1 MDIEFNYSMNEI
13 ESLVIILVRLIYL
26 LLKIDLIIDLR
37 IFSHAKLEQYFF
49 VSKFNY
55 RFFSKMTLDQ
65 SNIDLSTLTPMMQ
78 QYMTVKLQHPHSLMF
93 YRMGDFYELFFDDAH
108 KAAKILGITLT
119 HRGKANGQPIPMAG
133 VPYHAAE
140 GYLARLVKKGETVVI
155 CEQLGEVTGKG
166 PVERGVVR
174 IITPGTLTDD
184 ALLNAHQSSNLV
196 SICIKSDEIGIA
208 LLDLSA
214 GIFKVQQQ
222 SFQAEQLPLELAR
235 LMPSEL
241 LIDEDFKHPEV
252 VEQIKQILDCP
263 VTKRPNVDFNL
274 NNAQKTLC
282 DQFAVST
289 LSGFGIEHL
298 ELAKAAAAALIHY
311 AKDTQKTALP
321 HIRSI
326 RLEQS
331 SDFIAL
337 DPVTRRNLEII
348 DPLFEH
354 GTSLFDL
361 TNQCQT
367 AMGSRLLS
375 RTLMQPI
382 RDTALLDQRLDAIQ
396 TILSG
401 YHEAPIRLVLKEIS
415 DIERVLS
422 RVALGSARP
431 RDLVQ
436 LRQACAQ
443 IPYLRHALAPMT
455 STPQSALIN
464 QLNEELG
471 DFNGLHHRLM
481 SAIVENPPVLL
492 RDGNVIANGFD
503 HELDELRQIRDH
515 AGQFLIDLEIKERE
529 TTGINT
535 LKIGYNRVS
544 GYYIELTR
552 AQAEQAPA
560 HYIRR
565 QTLKNAERYITP
577 ELKSFEDKVL
587 SSESRALAR
596 EKLLFEMLLD
606 ELRQDIANLQM
617 MASAIAQL
625 DVLTNFAHLSRL
637 YNWNRPEF
645 SPEIG
650 IHIQAGRHPVVESLI
665 KTPYTPNDTYLDV
678 QHRMSIIT
686 GPNMGGKS
694 TFMRQTALITLLA
707 YCGSFVPAKFAKLG
721 PIDRI
726 FTRIGSADDLSSG
739 KSTFMVEMTETSQIL
754 HHATQQSLV
763 LMDEV
768 GRGTS
773 TYDGLSLA
781 WACVLDLTHR
791 IKCLCLFA
799 THYFE
804 LTELGMDPCI
814 DNYHVTA
821 QEVNGHL
828 ILLHKVQ
835 KGPAS
840 QSHGL
845 QVAKLAGI
853 PQNVIKE
860 AQAKLKKLEKLQL
873 QTQPVQKDLFSQD
886 LFSNS
891 EPVEKIIEVEK
902 VVEIHQPSQVE
913 QLLSEII
920 VDDLSPRQALD
931 QLYQLKQ
938 LLQKS

>member
-1 MDIEFNYSMNEI
+1 MSLQDII
-13 ESLVIILVRLIYL
+13 
-26 LLKIDLIIDLR
+26 
-37 IFSHAKLEQYFF
+37 A
-49 VSKFNY
+49 
-55 RFFSKMTLDQ
+55 
-65 SNIDLSTLTPMMQ
+65 NIDSHTPMMQ
-78 QYMTVKLQHPHSLMF
+78 QYLKVKMQHPHALMF

-108 KAAKILGITLT
+108 KAAKLLGITLT
-119 HRGKANGQPIPMAG
+119 HRGKTNGNPIPMAG
-133 VPYHAAE
+133 VPFHAAE

-155 CEQLGEVTGKG
+155 CEQVGEFTGKG
-166 PVERGVVR
+166 PVDRQVVR
-174 IITPGTLTDD
+174 ILTPGTLTDD
-184 ALLNAHQSSNLV
+184 ALLNSHQSSNLV
-196 SICIKSDEIGIA
+196 ALCLQQNQIGIA

-222 SFQAEQLPLELAR
+222 DFKLEQLSIELAR
-235 LMPSEL
+235 LMPSEIL
-241 LIDEDFKHPEV
+241 VDEDIVDPNILEHVKR
-252 VEQIKQILDCP
+252 QLDCP

-282 DQFAVST
+282 DQLGVST
-289 LSGFGIEHL
+289 LSGFGIDHL
-298 ELAKAAAAALIHY
+298 PLAKAAAAALIHY

-326 RLEQS
+326 QLEQS

-337 DPVTRRNLEII
+337 DPVTRRNLEIV

-354 GTSLFDL
+354 GTSLFQLIND
-361 TNQCQT
+361 CQT

-375 RTLMQPI
+375 RTLMQPL
-382 RDTALLDQRLDAIQ
+382 RDTALLDARLDAIQ
-396 TILSG
+396 AFIDG
-401 YHEAPIRLVLKEIS
+401 YHESPIRLVLKEIG

-436 LRQACAQ
+436 LRQASAQ
-443 IPYLRHALAPMT
+443 LPFLRHTLNPIVA
-455 STPQSALIN
+455 SQQSKLVQ

-471 DFNGLHHRLM
+471 DFNGLYQRLLA
-481 SAIVENPPVLL
+481 AIVENPPVLL
-492 RDGNVIANGFD
+492 RDGNVIAEGFD
-503 HELDELRQIRDH
+503 SELDELRKIRDH

-529 TTGINT
+529 QSGIAT

-552 AQAEQAPA
+552 AQAEQAPE

-596 EKLLFEMLLD
+596 EKMLFEMLLE
-606 ELRQDIANLQM
+606 ELRQDIANLQVM
-617 MASAIAQL
+617 SAAIAQIDL
-625 DVLTNFAHLSRL
+625 LSNFAHQARL
-637 YNWNRPEF
+637 RNWSRPEF
-645 SPEIG
+645 SPETG
-650 IHIQAGRHPVVESLI
+650 IKIMAGRHPVVEALS
-665 KTPYTPNDTYLDV
+665 KTAFTPNDTHLDYA
-678 QHRMSIIT
+678 HRMAIIT

-694 TFMRQTALITLLA
+694 TFMRQTALISLLA
-707 YCGSFVPAKFAKLG
+707 YCGSFVPAQSAVLG

-726 FTRIGSADDLSSG
+726 FTRIGSADDLSTG

-754 HHATQQSLV
+754 HHATNQSLV

-781 WACVLDLTHR
+781 WACVLDLSKR
-791 IKCLCLFA
+791 VKCLCLFA

-804 LTELGMDPCI
+804 LTELSKESGI
-814 DNYHVTA
+814 YNYHVSA
-821 QEVNGHL
+821 KELNGNL

-835 KGPAS
+835 QGPAS

-853 PQNVIKE
+853 PANVIKE
-860 AQAKLKKLEKLQL
+860 AQNRLKILERQ
-873 QTQPVQKDLFSQD
+873 QQQHVNTAVQRDLFAPAVQA
-886 LFSNS
+886 
-891 EPVEKIIEVEK
+891 EPNIIERVVEVEK
-902 VVEIHQPSQVE
+902 VSPALEILKDLDVDNLTPREALQHLYLLKE
-913 QLLSEII
+913 QLES
-920 VDDLSPRQALD
+920 
-931 QLYQLKQ
+931 
-938 LLQKS
+938 

>member
-1 MDIEFNYSMNEI
+1 MSYPEI
-13 ESLVIILVRLIYL
+13 MA
-26 LLKIDLIIDLR
+26 D
-37 IFSHAKLEQYFF
+37 F
-49 VSKFNY
+49 
-55 RFFSKMTLDQ
+55 
-65 SNIDLSTLTPMMQ
+65 STLTPMMQ
-78 QYMTVKLQHPHSLMF
+78 QYLTIKMQHPHSLMF

-108 KAAKILGITLT
+108 KAAKLLGISLT
-119 HRGKANGQPIPMAG
+119 HRGKANGEPIPMAG

-184 ALLNAHQSSNLV
+184 ALLNSHQSSNLV
-196 SICIKSDEIGIA
+196 ALCIQQNQIGIA

-222 SFQAEQLPLELAR
+222 DFQPEQLAIELSR
-235 LMPSEL
+235 LMPSEIL
-241 LIDEDFKHPEV
+241 VDEDIIDQNII
-252 VEQIKQILDCP
+252 EQIKKQLECP

-289 LSGFGIEHL
+289 LAGFGIDHL
-298 ELAKAAAAALIHY
+298 PLAKASAAALIHY
-311 AKDTQKTALP
+311 AKETQKTALP

-326 RLEQS
+326 QLEHS

-337 DPVTRRNLEII
+337 DPVTRRNLELVE
-348 DPLFEH
+348 PLFDH
-354 GTSLFDL
+354 GTSLFQLIND
-361 TNQCQT
+361 CQT
-367 AMGSRLLS
+367 AMGGRLLS
-375 RTLMQPI
+375 RTIMQPL
-382 RDTALLDQRLDAIQ
+382 RDTKLLDARLDAISC
-396 TILSG
+396 ILKG
-401 YHEAPIRLVLKEIS
+401 YHEAPTRLVLKDIS

-422 RVALGSARP
+422 RIALGSARP

-443 IPYLRHALAPMT
+443 IPLLRHAIQPIIHNHPT
-455 STPQSALIN
+455 GLIE
-464 QLNEELG
+464 QLDNELG
-471 DFNGLHHRLM
+471 DFKALYQRLM
-481 SAIVENPPVLL
+481 AAVVEHPPVLL
-492 RDGNVIANGFD
+492 RDGNVIAEGFD
-503 HELDELRQIRDH
+503 SELDELRKIRDH
-515 AGQFLIDLEIKERE
+515 AGQFLIDLEIQERE
-529 TTGINT
+529 NTGVST

-552 AQAEQAPA
+552 AQAEHAPE

-596 EKLLFEMLLD
+596 EKMLFEMLLD
-606 ELRQDIANLQM
+606 ELRADIGNLQM
-617 MASAIAQL
+617 MSSAIAQL
-625 DVLTNFAHLSRL
+625 DLLANFAHQARL
-637 YNWNRPEF
+637 RNWCRPEF

-650 IHIQAGRHPVVESLI
+650 VKIVAGRHPVVEALS
-665 KTPYTPNDTYLDV
+665 KTPFTANDTSLDFN
-678 QHRMSIIT
+678 HRMAIVT

-694 TFMRQTALITLLA
+694 TFMRQTALISLLA
-707 YCGSFVPAKFAKLG
+707 YCGCYVPAQAAILG
-721 PIDRI
+721 PIDRV
-726 FTRIGSADDLSSG
+726 FTRIGSADDLSTG

-754 HHATQQSLV
+754 HHATNQSLV

-781 WACVLDLTHR
+781 WACVLDLSKR

-804 LTELGMDPCI
+804 LTELAKESGI

-821 QEVNGHL
+821 KELNGNL

-835 KGPAS
+835 QGPAS

-853 PQNVIKE
+853 PASVIKE
-860 AQAKLKKLEKLQL
+860 AQNRLKILEKQ
-873 QTQPVQKDLFSQD
+873 QQRQVNKVVQNDLFSIVD
-886 LFSNS
+886 
-891 EPVEKIIEVEK
+891 EPSIEVVERIVEVEK
-902 VVEIHQPSQVE
+902 DTPALN
-913 QLLSEII
+913 LLRALD
-920 VDDLSPRQALD
+920 VDNLSPREALQQIYALKDALQA
-931 QLYQLKQ
+931 
-938 LLQKS
+938 

>member
-1 MDIEFNYSMNEI
+1 MYMNMQEI
-13 ESLVIILVRLIYL
+13 V
-26 LLKIDLIIDLR
+26 
-37 IFSHAKLEQYFF
+37 A
-49 VSKFNY
+49 
-55 RFFSKMTLDQ
+55 
-65 SNIDLSTLTPMMQ
+65 DLSSHTPMMQ
-78 QYMTVKLQHPHSLMF
+78 QYLKVKIQHPHSLMF

-108 KAAKILGITLT
+108 KAAKLLGITLT

-133 VPYHAAE
+133 VPYHSAE

-155 CEQLGEVTGKG
+155 CEQIGEVTGKG

-184 ALLNAHQSSNLV
+184 ALLNSYQSSNLV
-196 SICIKSDEIGIA
+196 ALCLQQNQIGIA

-222 SFQAEQLPLELAR
+222 EYQPEQLAIELSR
-235 LMPSEL
+235 LMPSE
-241 LIDEDFKHPEV
+241 IVVDEDIVDPNIIESVK
-252 VEQIKQILDCP
+252 KQLDCP

-282 DQFAVST
+282 DQLGVAT
-289 LSGFGIEHL
+289 LSGFGIDHL
-298 ELAKAAAAALIHY
+298 PLAKAAAAALIHY
-311 AKDTQKTALP
+311 AKETQRTALP

-326 RLEQS
+326 QLEQS

-337 DPVTRRNLEII
+337 DPVTRRNLELIE
-348 DPLFEH
+348 PLFEH
-354 GTSLFDL
+354 GTSLFQLIND
-361 TNQCQT
+361 CQT
-367 AMGSRLLS
+367 AMGGRLLS
-375 RTLMQPI
+375 RTLMQPL
-382 RDTALLDQRLDAIQ
+382 RDTALLDARLDA
-396 TILSG
+396 TEAILTG
-401 YHEAPIRLVLKEIS
+401 YHDAPIRLVLKEIS

-443 IPYLRHALAPMT
+443 IPYLRHAVQPIVSAG
-455 STPQSALIN
+455 QSKYLQ

-471 DFNGLHHRLM
+471 DFQGLYQRLLA
-481 SAIVENPPVLL
+481 AIVEQPPVLL
-492 RDGNVIANGFD
+492 RDGNVIAEGFD
-503 HELDELRQIRDH
+503 SELDELRQIRDH
-515 AGQFLIDLEIKERE
+515 AGQFLIDLEIQERE
-529 TTGINT
+529 RTGINT

-544 GYYIELTR
+544 GYYIELSR
-552 AQAEQAPA
+552 AQAEQAPE

-596 EKLLFEMLLD
+596 EKMLFEMLLD
-606 ELRQDIANLQM
+606 ELRQDIGNLQM
-617 MASAIAQL
+617 MSSAIAQI
-625 DVLTNFAHLSRL
+625 DVLANFAHQARL
-637 YNWNRPEF
+637 KNWTRPEF

-650 IHIQAGRHPVVESLI
+650 VKIVAGRHPVVEALS
-665 KTPYTPNDTYLDV
+665 KTAFTPNDTTLDFN
-678 QHRMSIIT
+678 HRMAIIT

-694 TFMRQTALITLLA
+694 TFMRQTALIALLG
-707 YCGSFVPAKFAKLG
+707 YCGSYVPAQAAVLG

-726 FTRIGSADDLSSG
+726 FTRIGSADDLSTG

-754 HHATQQSLV
+754 HHATNQSLV

-781 WACVLDLTHR
+781 WACVLDLTKR

-804 LTELGMDPCI
+804 LTELGKESGI

-821 QEVNGHL
+821 KELNGNL

-835 KGPAS
+835 QGPAS

-853 PQNVIKE
+853 PANVIKE
-860 AQAKLKKLEKLQL
+860 AQNRLKILEKQSH
-873 QTQPVQKDLFSQD
+873 QSVQKSVQHDLFS
-886 LFSNS
+886 
-891 EPVEKIIEVEK
+891 EPVVETEVIERIVEVEK
-902 VVEIHQPSQVE
+902 PLPALEALR
-913 QLLSEII
+913 QLD
-920 VDDLSPRQALD
+920 VDNLTPRQALE
-931 QLYQLKQ
+931 QLYALKEQLNA
-938 LLQKS
+938 

>member
-1 MDIEFNYSMNEI
+1 MNMTEI
-13 ESLVIILVRLIYL
+13 M
-26 LLKIDLIIDLR
+26 
-37 IFSHAKLEQYFF
+37 A
-49 VSKFNY
+49 
-55 RFFSKMTLDQ
+55 
-65 SNIDLSTLTPMMQ
+65 DLSSHTPMMQ
-78 QYMTVKLQHPHSLMF
+78 QYLRVKMEHPHSLMF

-108 KAAKILGITLT
+108 KAAKLLGITLT
-119 HRGKANGQPIPMAG
+119 HRGKTSGKPIPMAG

-155 CEQLGEVTGKG
+155 CEQIGEVTGKG

-184 ALLNAHQSSNLV
+184 ALLNSHQSSNLV
-196 SICIKSDEIGIA
+196 SLCLQQNQIGIA

-214 GIFKVQQQ
+214 GIFKVQQMDYLP
-222 SFQAEQLPLELAR
+222 EQLAIELSR
-235 LMPSEL
+235 LMPSE
-241 LIDEDFKHPEV
+241 IVVDEDIVDPNII
-252 VEQIKQILDCP
+252 EQVKKQLDCP

-282 DQFAVST
+282 DQFAVSS
-289 LSGFGIEHL
+289 LSGFGIDHL
-298 ELAKAAAAALIHY
+298 PLAKAAAAALIHY
-311 AKDTQKTALP
+311 AKETQKTALP

-326 RLEQS
+326 QLEQS

-337 DPVTRRNLEII
+337 DPVTRRNLELVE
-348 DPLFEH
+348 PLFEH
-354 GTSLFDL
+354 GTSLFQLIND
-361 TNQCQT
+361 CQT

-375 RTLMQPI
+375 RTLMQPL
-382 RDTALLDQRLDAIQ
+382 RDTALLDARLDAIQ
-396 TILSG
+396 ALIQG
-401 YHEAPIRLVLKEIS
+401 YHESPVRLVLKEIS

-443 IPYLRHALAPMT
+443 IPYLRHALQPIVSAQ
-455 STPQSALIN
+455 QSALIQN
-464 QLNEELG
+464 LNEELG
-471 DFNGLHHRLM
+471 DFHGLHQRLM
-481 SAIVENPPVLL
+481 QAIVENPPVLL
-492 RDGNVIANGFD
+492 RDGNVIAEGFD
-503 HELDELRQIRDH
+503 SELDELRKIRDH
-515 AGQFLIDLEIKERE
+515 AGQFLIDLEVKERQE
-529 TTGINT
+529 SGIPT

-552 AQAEQAPA
+552 AQAEQAPE

-596 EKLLFEMLLD
+596 EKMLFEMLLD
-606 ELRQDIANLQM
+606 ELRQDIAQLQM
-617 MASAIAQL
+617 MSSAIAQIDL
-625 DVLTNFAHLSRL
+625 LANFAHQARL
-637 YNWNRPEF
+637 RNWARPEY

-650 IHIQAGRHPVVESLI
+650 IKITAGRHPVVEALS
-665 KTPYTPNDTYLDV
+665 KTAFTPNDTLLDYN
-678 QHRMSIIT
+678 HRLAIIT

-694 TFMRQTALITLLA
+694 TYMRQTALIALLG
-707 YCGSFVPAKFAKLG
+707 YCGSYVPAQTAVLG
-721 PIDRI
+721 PIDRV
-726 FTRIGSADDLSSG
+726 FTRIGSADDLSTG

-754 HHATQQSLV
+754 HHATSQSLV

-781 WACVLDLTHR
+781 WACVLDLSKR

-804 LTELGMDPCI
+804 LTELSKESGV

-821 QEVNGHL
+821 KEMNGNL

-835 KGPAS
+835 QGPAS

-853 PQNVIKE
+853 PANVIKE
-860 AQAKLKKLEKLQL
+860 AQNRLRILEKQQHKNVNLA
-873 QTQPVQKDLFSQD
+873 VQDDLFSPAT
-886 LFSNS
+886 NS
-891 EPVEKIIEVEK
+891 TEPEVIERVIEVEK
-902 VVEIHQPSQVE
+902 PSAALE
-913 QLLSEII
+913 LLRSID
-920 VDDLSPRQALD
+920 VDNLTPRQALE
-931 QLYQLKQ
+931 QLYALKEQLNA
-938 LLQKS
+938 

>member
-1 MDIEFNYSMNEI
+1 MSDKNSIA
-13 ESLVIILVRLIYL
+13 
-26 LLKIDLIIDLR
+26 D
-37 IFSHAKLEQYFF
+37 FSNH
-49 VSKFNY
+49 
-55 RFFSKMTLDQ
+55 
-65 SNIDLSTLTPMMQ
+65 TPMMQ
-78 QYMTVKLQHPHSLMF
+78 QYLKVKMEHQHALLF
-93 YRMGDFYELFFDDAH
+93 YRMGDFYELFFDDAR
-108 KAAKILGITLT
+108 KAAKLLGITLT
-119 HRGKANGQPIPMAG
+119 HRGKTNGEPIPMAG

-140 GYLARLVKKGETVVI
+140 GYLARLVKAGQTVAI
-155 CEQLGEVTGKG
+155 CEQVGEVTGKG
-166 PVERGVVR
+166 PVERKVVR
-174 IITPGTLTDD
+174 IITPGTITDD
-184 ALLNAHQSSNLV
+184 ALLGSYQSSNLV
-196 SICIKSDEIGIA
+196 ALCIQQNKIGLA

-214 GIFKVQQQ
+214 SIFKVQEHE
-222 SFQAEQLPLELAR
+222 FKTEQLAIELSR
-235 LMPSEL
+235 LMPSE
-241 LIDEDFKHPEV
+241 IVVDEDLV
-252 VEQIKQILDCP
+252 DQNILEQIKKQLDCP
-263 VTKRPNVDFNL
+263 ITKRPNVDFNL

-289 LSGFGIEHL
+289 LSGFGIDHL
-298 ELAKAAAAALIHY
+298 PLAKASAAALIHY
-311 AKDTQKTALP
+311 AKETQKTALP

-326 RLEQS
+326 QLEQS

-337 DPVTRRNLEII
+337 DPITRRNLEII

-354 GTSLFDL
+354 GTSLFNLIND
-361 TNQCQT
+361 CQT
-367 AMGSRLLS
+367 AMGGRLLS

-382 RDTALLDQRLDAIQ
+382 RDTALLDARLDATEQ
-396 TILSG
+396 LLTG
-401 YHEAPIRLVLKEIS
+401 YHESPVRLVLKEIG

-436 LRQACAQ
+436 LRHACAQ
-443 IPYLRHALAPMT
+443 IPFLRHALLPVIQAKS
-455 STPQSALIN
+455 STLLTDLDQ
-464 QLNEELG
+464 QLG
-471 DFNGLHHRLM
+471 DFKDLHQLLL

-492 RDGNVIANGFD
+492 RDGNVIAEGYD
-503 HELDELRQIRDH
+503 GELDELRKIRDH

-529 TTGINT
+529 LSGIPT

-552 AQAEQAPA
+552 AQAEQAPE

-577 ELKSFEDKVL
+577 ELKGFEDKVL

-596 EKLLFEMLLD
+596 EKLLFENLL
-606 ELRQDIANLQM
+606 ETLRQNIANLQM
-617 MASAIAQL
+617 MSAAIAQI
-625 DVLTNFAHLSRL
+625 DVLANFAHQARL
-637 YNWNRPEF
+637 QHWSRPEF

-650 IHIQAGRHPVVESLI
+650 IKIHAGRHPVVEALS
-665 KTPYTPNDTYLDV
+665 KTPYTPNDTFLDSH
-678 QHRMSIIT
+678 HRMAIIT

-694 TFMRQTALITLLA
+694 TFMRQTALISLLA
-707 YCGSFVPAKFAKLG
+707 YCGSYVPAQSAKLG

-726 FTRIGSADDLSSG
+726 FTRIGSADDLSTG

-754 HHATQQSLV
+754 HHATHQSLV

-781 WACVLDLTHR
+781 WACVLDLTKR

-804 LTELGMDPCI
+804 LTELGSEAGI

-821 QEVNGHL
+821 KEMNGNL

-835 KGPAS
+835 HGPAS

-853 PQNVIKE
+853 PAAVIKE
-860 AQAKLKKLEKLQL
+860 AQKRLKILEKQ
-873 QTQPVQKDLFSQD
+873 QQQHIQSAVQNDLF
-886 LFSNS
+886 NAV
-891 EPVEKIIEVEK
+891 EHEIETPVIEKVIEVEAQSPALEMLK
-902 VVEIHQPSQVE
+902 QID
-913 QLLSEII
+913 
-920 VDDLSPRQALD
+920 VDNLTPRQALE
-931 QLYQLKQ
+931 QLYSLKAT
-938 LLQKS
+938 LNS

>member
-1 MDIEFNYSMNEI
+1 MYMNMQEI
-13 ESLVIILVRLIYL
+13 V
-26 LLKIDLIIDLR
+26 
-37 IFSHAKLEQYFF
+37 A
-49 VSKFNY
+49 
-55 RFFSKMTLDQ
+55 
-65 SNIDLSTLTPMMQ
+65 DLSSHTPMMQ
-78 QYMTVKLQHPHSLMF
+78 QYLKVKMQHPHSLMF

-108 KAAKILGITLT
+108 KAAKLLGITLT

-133 VPYHAAE
+133 VPYHSAE

-155 CEQLGEVTGKG
+155 CEQIGEVTGKG

-184 ALLNAHQSSNLV
+184 ALLNSYQSSNLV
-196 SICIKSDEIGIA
+196 ALCLQQNQIGIA

-222 SFQAEQLPLELAR
+222 EYQPEQLAIELSR
-235 LMPSEL
+235 LMPSE
-241 LIDEDFKHPEV
+241 IVVDEDIVDPNIIESVK
-252 VEQIKQILDCP
+252 KQLDCP

-282 DQFAVST
+282 DQLGVAT
-289 LSGFGIEHL
+289 LSGFGIDHL
-298 ELAKAAAAALIHY
+298 PLAKAAAAALIHY
-311 AKDTQKTALP
+311 AKETQRTALP

-326 RLEQS
+326 QLEQS

-337 DPVTRRNLEII
+337 DPVTRRNLELIE
-348 DPLFEH
+348 PLFEH
-354 GTSLFDL
+354 GTSLFQLIND
-361 TNQCQT
+361 CQT
-367 AMGSRLLS
+367 AMGGRLLS
-375 RTLMQPI
+375 RTLMQPL
-382 RDTALLDQRLDAIQ
+382 RDTALLDARLDA
-396 TILSG
+396 TEAILTG
-401 YHEAPIRLVLKEIS
+401 YHDAPIRLVLKEIS

-443 IPYLRHALAPMT
+443 IPYLRHAVQPIVSAG
-455 STPQSALIN
+455 QSKYLQ

-471 DFNGLHHRLM
+471 DFQGLYQRLM
-481 SAIVENPPVLL
+481 AAIVEQPPVLL
-492 RDGNVIANGFD
+492 RDGNVIAEGFD
-503 HELDELRQIRDH
+503 SELDELRQIRDH
-515 AGQFLIDLEIKERE
+515 AGQFLIDLEIQERE
-529 TTGINT
+529 RTGINT

-544 GYYIELTR
+544 GYYIELSR
-552 AQAEQAPA
+552 AQAEQAPE

-596 EKLLFEMLLD
+596 EKMLFEMLLD
-606 ELRQDIANLQM
+606 ELRQDIGNLQM
-617 MASAIAQL
+617 MSSAIAQI
-625 DVLTNFAHLSRL
+625 DVLANFAHQARL
-637 YNWNRPEF
+637 KNWTRPEF

-650 IHIQAGRHPVVESLI
+650 VKIVAGRHPVVEALS
-665 KTPYTPNDTYLDV
+665 KTAFTPNDTTLDFN
-678 QHRMSIIT
+678 HRMAIIT

-694 TFMRQTALITLLA
+694 TFMRQTALIALLG
-707 YCGSFVPAKFAKLG
+707 YCGSYVPAQAAVLG

-726 FTRIGSADDLSSG
+726 FTRIGSADDLSTG

-754 HHATQQSLV
+754 HHATNQSLV

-781 WACVLDLTHR
+781 WACVLDLTKR

-804 LTELGMDPCI
+804 LTELGKESGI

-821 QEVNGHL
+821 KELNGNL

-835 KGPAS
+835 QGPAS

-853 PQNVIKE
+853 PANVIKE
-860 AQAKLKKLEKLQL
+860 AQNRLKILEKQSH
-873 QTQPVQKDLFSQD
+873 QSVQKSVQHDLFS
-886 LFSNS
+886 
-891 EPVEKIIEVEK
+891 EPVVETEVIERIVEVEK
-902 VVEIHQPSQVE
+902 PSLALE
-913 QLLSEII
+913 ALRQLD
-920 VDDLSPRQALD
+920 VDNLTPRQALE
-931 QLYQLKQ
+931 QLYALKEQLNA
-938 LLQKS
+938 

>member
-1 MDIEFNYSMNEI
+1 MNIENS
-13 ESLVIILVRLIYL
+13 
-26 LLKIDLIIDLR
+26 
-37 IFSHAKLEQYFF
+37 
-49 VSKFNY
+49 
-55 RFFSKMTLDQ
+55 TP
-65 SNIDLSTLTPMMQ
+65 DLSSLTPMMQ
-78 QYMTVKLQHPHSLMF
+78 QYLTIKMQHPHSLMF

-108 KAAKILGITLT
+108 KAAKLLGISLT
-119 HRGKANGQPIPMAG
+119 HRGKANGEPIPMAG

-184 ALLNAHQSSNLV
+184 ALLNSHQSSNLV
-196 SICIKSDEIGIA
+196 ALCIQQNQIGMA

-222 SFQAEQLPLELAR
+222 DFQPEQLAIELSR
-235 LMPSEL
+235 LMPSEIL
-241 LIDEDFKHPEV
+241 VDEDIIDQNII
-252 VEQIKQILDCP
+252 EQIKKQLECP

-289 LSGFGIEHL
+289 LAGFGIDHL
-298 ELAKAAAAALIHY
+298 PLAKASAAALIHY
-311 AKDTQKTALP
+311 AKETQKTALP

-326 RLEQS
+326 QLEQS

-337 DPVTRRNLEII
+337 DPVTRRNLELVE
-348 DPLFEH
+348 PLFDH
-354 GTSLFDL
+354 GTSLFQLIND
-361 TNQCQT
+361 CQT
-367 AMGSRLLS
+367 AMGGRLLS
-375 RTLMQPI
+375 RTIMQPL
-382 RDTALLDQRLDAIQ
+382 RDTKLLDARLDAISC
-396 TILSG
+396 ILKG
-401 YHEAPIRLVLKEIS
+401 YHEAPTRLVLKDIS

-422 RVALGSARP
+422 RIALGSARP

-443 IPYLRHALAPMT
+443 IPLLRHAIQPIIHNHPT
-455 STPQSALIN
+455 GLIE
-464 QLNEELG
+464 QLDNELG
-471 DFNGLHHRLM
+471 DFKALYQRLM
-481 SAIVENPPVLL
+481 AAVVEHPPVLL
-492 RDGNVIANGFD
+492 RDGNVIAEGFD
-503 HELDELRQIRDH
+503 SELDELRKIRDH
-515 AGQFLIDLEIKERE
+515 AGQFLIDLEIQERE
-529 TTGINT
+529 NTGVST

-552 AQAEQAPA
+552 AQAEHAPE

-596 EKLLFEMLLD
+596 EKMLFEMLLD
-606 ELRQDIANLQM
+606 ELRADIGNLQM
-617 MASAIAQL
+617 MSSAIAQL
-625 DVLTNFAHLSRL
+625 DLLANFAHQARL
-637 YNWNRPEF
+637 RNWCRPEF

-650 IHIQAGRHPVVESLI
+650 VKIVAGRHPVVEALS
-665 KTPYTPNDTYLDV
+665 KTPFTANDTSLDFN
-678 QHRMSIIT
+678 HRMAIVT

-694 TFMRQTALITLLA
+694 TFMRQTALISLLA
-707 YCGSFVPAKFAKLG
+707 YCGCYVPAQAAILG
-721 PIDRI
+721 PIDRV
-726 FTRIGSADDLSSG
+726 FTRIGSADDLSTG

-754 HHATQQSLV
+754 HHATNQSLV

-781 WACVLDLTHR
+781 WACVLDLSKR

-804 LTELGMDPCI
+804 LTELAKESGI

-821 QEVNGHL
+821 KELNGNL

-835 KGPAS
+835 QGPAS

-853 PQNVIKE
+853 PASVIKE
-860 AQAKLKKLEKLQL
+860 AQNRLKILEKQ
-873 QTQPVQKDLFSQD
+873 QQRQVNKVVQNDLFSIVD
-886 LFSNS
+886 
-891 EPVEKIIEVEK
+891 EPSIEVVERIVEVEK
-902 VVEIHQPSQVE
+902 DTPALN
-913 QLLSEII
+913 LLRALD
-920 VDDLSPRQALD
+920 VDNLSPREALQQIYALKDALQA
-931 QLYQLKQ
+931 
-938 LLQKS
+938 

>member
-1 MDIEFNYSMNEI
+1 MYMNMQEI
-13 ESLVIILVRLIYL
+13 V
-26 LLKIDLIIDLR
+26 
-37 IFSHAKLEQYFF
+37 A
-49 VSKFNY
+49 
-55 RFFSKMTLDQ
+55 
-65 SNIDLSTLTPMMQ
+65 DLSSHTPMMQ
-78 QYMTVKLQHPHSLMF
+78 QYLKVKIQHPHSLMF

-108 KAAKILGITLT
+108 KAAKLLGITLT

-133 VPYHAAE
+133 VPYHSAE

-155 CEQLGEVTGKG
+155 CEQIGEVTGKG

-184 ALLNAHQSSNLV
+184 ALLNSYQSSNLV
-196 SICIKSDEIGIA
+196 ALCLQQNQIGIA

-222 SFQAEQLPLELAR
+222 EYQPEQLAIELSR
-235 LMPSEL
+235 LMPSE
-241 LIDEDFKHPEV
+241 IVVDEDIVDPNIIESVK
-252 VEQIKQILDCP
+252 KQLDCP

-282 DQFAVST
+282 DQLGVAT
-289 LSGFGIEHL
+289 LSGFGIDHL
-298 ELAKAAAAALIHY
+298 PLAKAAAAALIHY
-311 AKDTQKTALP
+311 AKETQRTALP

-326 RLEQS
+326 QLEQS

-337 DPVTRRNLEII
+337 DPVTRRNLELIE
-348 DPLFEH
+348 PLFEH
-354 GTSLFDL
+354 GTSLFQLIND
-361 TNQCQT
+361 CQT
-367 AMGSRLLS
+367 AMGGRLLS
-375 RTLMQPI
+375 RTLMQPL
-382 RDTALLDQRLDAIQ
+382 RDTALLDARLDA
-396 TILSG
+396 TEAILTG
-401 YHEAPIRLVLKEIS
+401 YHDAPIRLVLKEIS

-443 IPYLRHALAPMT
+443 IPYLRHAVQPIVSAG
-455 STPQSALIN
+455 QSKYLQ

-471 DFNGLHHRLM
+471 DFQGLYQRLM
-481 SAIVENPPVLL
+481 AAIVEQPPVLL
-492 RDGNVIANGFD
+492 RDGNVIAEGFD
-503 HELDELRQIRDH
+503 SELDELRQIRDH
-515 AGQFLIDLEIKERE
+515 AGQFLIDLEIQERE
-529 TTGINT
+529 RTGINT

-544 GYYIELTR
+544 GYYIELSR
-552 AQAEQAPA
+552 AQAEQAPE

-596 EKLLFEMLLD
+596 EKMLFEILLD
-606 ELRQDIANLQM
+606 ELRQDIGNLQM
-617 MASAIAQL
+617 MSSAIAQI
-625 DVLTNFAHLSRL
+625 DVLANFAHQARL
-637 YNWNRPEF
+637 KNWTRPEF

-650 IHIQAGRHPVVESLI
+650 VKIVAGRHPVVEALS
-665 KTPYTPNDTYLDV
+665 KTAFTPNDTTLDFN
-678 QHRMSIIT
+678 HRMAIIT

-694 TFMRQTALITLLA
+694 TFMRQTALIALLG
-707 YCGSFVPAKFAKLG
+707 YCGSYVPAQAAVLG

-726 FTRIGSADDLSSG
+726 FTRIGSADDLSTG

-754 HHATQQSLV
+754 HHATNQSLV

-781 WACVLDLTHR
+781 WACVLDLTKR

-804 LTELGMDPCI
+804 LTELGKESGI

-821 QEVNGHL
+821 KELNGNL

-835 KGPAS
+835 QGPAS

-853 PQNVIKE
+853 PANVIKE
-860 AQAKLKKLEKLQL
+860 AQNRLKILEKQSH
-873 QTQPVQKDLFSQD
+873 QSVQKSVQHDLFS
-886 LFSNS
+886 
-891 EPVEKIIEVEK
+891 EPVVETEVIERIVEVEK
-902 VVEIHQPSQVE
+902 PSPALE
-913 QLLSEII
+913 ALRQLD
-920 VDDLSPRQALD
+920 VDNLTPRQALE
-931 QLYQLKQ
+931 QLYALKEQLNT
-938 LLQKS
+938 

>member
-1 MDIEFNYSMNEI
+1 MSFMEN
-13 ESLVIILVRLIYL
+13 
-26 LLKIDLIIDLR
+26 
-37 IFSHAKLEQYFF
+37 
-49 VSKFNY
+49 
-55 RFFSKMTLDQ
+55 MTDF
-65 SNIDLSTLTPMMQ
+65 STLTPMMQ
-78 QYMTVKLQHPHSLMF
+78 QYMSVKAQHPHSLMF

-108 KAAKILGITLT
+108 KAAKLLGITLT
-119 HRGKANGQPIPMAG
+119 HRGKANGNPIPMAG

-155 CEQLGEVTGKG
+155 CEQIGEVTGKG

-196 SICIKSDEIGIA
+196 SIAIHQNQIGIA

-222 SFQAEQLPLELAR
+222 EFKAEQLPLELAR

-241 LIDEDFKHPEV
+241 VLNEDIQDQALL
-252 VEQIKQILDCP
+252 EQIKSLIECP
-263 VTKRPNVDFNL
+263 ITKRPNVDFNL

-282 DQFAVST
+282 DQLGVST
-289 LSGFGIEHL
+289 LSGFGIDEL
-298 ELAKAAAAALIHY
+298 PLAKVTAAALIHY
-311 AKDTQKTALP
+311 AKETQKTALP

-326 RLEQS
+326 KLEQS

-354 GTSLFDL
+354 GTSLFNLVND
-361 TNQCQT
+361 CQT
-367 AMGSRLLS
+367 AMGGRLLA
-375 RTLMQPI
+375 RTLMQPL
-382 RDTALLDQRLDAIQ
+382 RDTALLDQRLDAIEV
-396 TILSG
+396 LLKG
-401 YHEAPIRLVLKEIS
+401 YHEAPVRLILKEIS

-422 RVALGSARP
+422 RIALGSARP

-443 IPYLRHALAPMT
+443 IPFLRNAIQPIVSQNH
-455 STPQSALIN
+455 STLIQ
-464 QLNEELG
+464 QLNDELG
-471 DFNGLHHRLM
+471 DFNGLHLRLM
-481 SAIVENPPVLL
+481 NAIVENPPVLL
-492 RDGNVIANGFD
+492 RDGNVIAEGFD
-503 HELDELRQIRDH
+503 SELDELRQIRDH
-515 AGQFLIDLEIKERE
+515 AGQFLIDLEIRERE
-529 TTGINT
+529 NTGINT

-552 AQAEQAPA
+552 AQAEQAPDS
-560 HYIRR
+560 YIRR

-596 EKLLFEMLLD
+596 EKALFEMLLD
-606 ELRQDIANLQM
+606 ELRQDIGNLQM
-617 MASAIAQL
+617 MSAAIAQIDL
-625 DVLTNFAHLSRL
+625 LSNFAHQARL
-637 YNWNRPEF
+637 YSWNRPEF

-650 IHIQAGRHPVVESLI
+650 IQIQAGRHPVVESLI
-665 KTPYTPNDTYLDV
+665 KTPYTPNDTQLDFN
-678 QHRMSIIT
+678 HRMSIIT

-694 TFMRQTALITLLA
+694 TFMRQTALISLLA
-707 YCGSFVPAKFAKLG
+707 YCGSYVPAKTAKLG

-754 HHATQQSLV
+754 HHATNQSLV

-781 WACVLDLTHR
+781 WACVLDLTKR
-791 IKCLCLFA
+791 IQCLCLFA

-804 LTELGMDPCI
+804 LTELSKEPCI
-814 DNYHVTA
+814 ENYHVTA
-821 QEVNGHL
+821 KEINGQL

-835 KGPAS
+835 HGPAS

-853 PQNVIKE
+853 PESVIKD
-860 AQAKLKKLEKLQL
+860 AQHRLRILEKQ
-873 QTQPVQKDLFSQD
+873 QQPQVVQND
-886 LFSNS
+886 LFSNLQ
-891 EPVEKIIEVEK
+891 EAEVIEKVIEVEK
-902 VVEIHQPSQVE
+902 SSPALDALKV
-913 QLLSEII
+913 LDL
-920 VDDLSPRQALD
+920 DDLTPRQALE

-938 LLQKS
+938 LLKA

>member
-1 MDIEFNYSMNEI
+1 MTSSE
-13 ESLVIILVRLIYL
+13 LV
-26 LLKIDLIIDLR
+26 
-37 IFSHAKLEQYFF
+37 A
-49 VSKFNY
+49 
-55 RFFSKMTLDQ
+55 
-65 SNIDLSTLTPMMQ
+65 DLSSLTPMMQ
-78 QYMTVKLQHPHSLMF
+78 QYMSVKMQHPHSLMF
-93 YRMGDFYELFFDDAH
+93 YRMGDFYELFFEDAH

-133 VPYHAAE
+133 VPFHAAE

-155 CEQLGEVTGKG
+155 CEQIGEVTGKG

-184 ALLNAHQSSNLV
+184 ALLGAHQTSNLV
-196 SICIKSDEIGIA
+196 ALYVHQQQIGIA

-214 GIFKVQQQ
+214 GLFKVQQIDYDL
-222 SFQAEQLPLELAR
+222 SQLAIELAR
-235 LMPSEL
+235 LMPSEIV
-241 LIDEDFKHPEV
+241 IDENLQDQAL
-252 VEQIKQILDCP
+252 VEHLKQQLDVP
-263 VTKRPNVDFNL
+263 ISKRPNVDFNQ

-289 LSGFGIEHL
+289 LSGFGIDHL
-298 ELAKAAAAALIHY
+298 PLAKAAAAALIHY
-311 AKDTQKTALP
+311 AKETQKTALP
-321 HIRSI
+321 HIRTI
-326 RLEQS
+326 QLEQS

-337 DPVTRRNLEII
+337 DPVTRRNLELIE
-348 DPLFEH
+348 PLFEH
-354 GTSLFDL
+354 GTSLFQLIND
-361 TNQCQT
+361 CQT
-367 AMGSRLLS
+367 AMGGRLLS
-375 RTLMQPI
+375 RTLMQPL
-382 RDTALLDQRLDAIQ
+382 RDTAILDERLDATQ
-396 TILSG
+396 VLLEG
-401 YHEAPIRLVLKEIS
+401 FHESPVRLVLKEIS

-422 RVALGSARP
+422 RIALGSARP

-443 IPYLRHALAPMT
+443 IPFLRHALQPLL
-455 STPQSALIN
+455 SQQNSRLLQ

-471 DFNGLHHRLM
+471 DFHGLHQRLM

-492 RDGNVIANGFD
+492 RDGNVIAEGFD
-503 HELDELRQIRDH
+503 SELDELRKIRDH

-529 TTGINT
+529 QSGIPT

-552 AQAEQAPA
+552 AQAEQAPE

-577 ELKSFEDKVL
+577 ELKAFEDKVL

-596 EKLLFEMLLD
+596 EKMLFEMLLD
-606 ELRQDIANLQM
+606 ELRQDIGNLQM
-617 MASAIAQL
+617 MSSAIAQIDL
-625 DVLTNFAHLSRL
+625 LANFAHQARL
-637 YNWNRPEF
+637 RNWARPKF

-650 IHIQAGRHPVVESLI
+650 VKIVAGRHPVVEALS
-665 KTPYTPNDTYLDV
+665 KAVFTPNDTQLDY
-678 QHRMSIIT
+678 QHRMAIIT

-694 TFMRQTALITLLA
+694 TFMRQTALIALLA
-707 YCGSFVPAKFAKLG
+707 YCGSYVPAQSTTLG

-726 FTRIGSADDLSSG
+726 FTRIGSADDLSTG

-754 HHATQQSLV
+754 HHATSQSLV

-781 WACVLDLTHR
+781 WACVLDLTKR
-791 IKCLCLFA
+791 IQCLCLFA

-804 LTELGMDPCI
+804 LTELDKEAGI
-814 DNYHVTA
+814 DNYHVSA
-821 QEVNGHL
+821 KELNGNL

-835 KGPAS
+835 HGPAS

-853 PQNVIKE
+853 PAAVIKE
-860 AQAKLKKLEKLQL
+860 AQHRLKILEKQH
-873 QTQPVQKDLFSQD
+873 QAKPQSPQHDLFAMP
-886 LFSNS
+886 
-891 EPVEKIIEVEK
+891 EIIEKVIEIEK
-902 VVEIHQPSQVE
+902 PSAALE
-913 QLLSEII
+913 LLEDLD
-920 VDDLSPRQALD
+920 VDNLSPREALQ
-931 QLYQLKQ
+931 QLYALKDLMKQ
-938 LLQKS
+938 PS

>member
-1 MDIEFNYSMNEI
+1 MNMTEI
-13 ESLVIILVRLIYL
+13 M
-26 LLKIDLIIDLR
+26 
-37 IFSHAKLEQYFF
+37 A
-49 VSKFNY
+49 
-55 RFFSKMTLDQ
+55 
-65 SNIDLSTLTPMMQ
+65 DLSSHTPMMQ
-78 QYMTVKLQHPHSLMF
+78 QYLRVKMEHPHSLMF

-108 KAAKILGITLT
+108 KAAKLLGITLT
-119 HRGKANGQPIPMAG
+119 HRGKTSGKPIPMAG

-155 CEQLGEVTGKG
+155 CEQIGEVTGKG

-184 ALLNAHQSSNLV
+184 ALLNSHQSSNLV
-196 SICIKSDEIGIA
+196 SLCLQQNQIGIA

-214 GIFKVQQQ
+214 GIFKVQQMDYLP
-222 SFQAEQLPLELAR
+222 EQLAIELSR
-235 LMPSEL
+235 LMPSE
-241 LIDEDFKHPEV
+241 IVVDEDIVDPNII
-252 VEQIKQILDCP
+252 EQVKKQLDCP

-289 LSGFGIEHL
+289 LSGFGIDHL
-298 ELAKAAAAALIHY
+298 PLAKAAAAALIHY
-311 AKDTQKTALP
+311 AKETQKTALP

-326 RLEQS
+326 QLEQS
-331 SDFIAL
+331 SNFIAL
-337 DPVTRRNLEII
+337 DPVTRRNLELVE
-348 DPLFEH
+348 PLFEH
-354 GTSLFDL
+354 GTSLFQLIND
-361 TNQCQT
+361 CQT

-375 RTLMQPI
+375 RTLMQPL
-382 RDTALLDQRLDAIQ
+382 RDTALLDARLDAIQ
-396 TILSG
+396 ALIQG
-401 YHEAPIRLVLKEIS
+401 YHESPVRLVLKEIS

-443 IPYLRHALAPMT
+443 IPYLRHALQPIVSAQ
-455 STPQSALIN
+455 QSALIQN
-464 QLNEELG
+464 LNEELG
-471 DFNGLHHRLM
+471 DFHGLHQRLM
-481 SAIVENPPVLL
+481 QAIVENPPVLL
-492 RDGNVIANGFD
+492 RDGNVIAEGFD
-503 HELDELRQIRDH
+503 SELDELRKIRDH
-515 AGQFLIDLEIKERE
+515 AGQFLIDLEVKERQE
-529 TTGINT
+529 SGIPT

-552 AQAEQAPA
+552 AQAEQAPE

-596 EKLLFEMLLD
+596 EKMLFEMLLD
-606 ELRQDIANLQM
+606 ELRQDIAQLQM
-617 MASAIAQL
+617 MSSAIAQIDL
-625 DVLTNFAHLSRL
+625 LANFAHQARL
-637 YNWNRPEF
+637 RNWGRPEY

-650 IHIQAGRHPVVESLI
+650 IKITAGRHPVVEALS
-665 KTPYTPNDTYLDV
+665 KTAFTPNDTLLDYN
-678 QHRMSIIT
+678 HRLAIIT

-694 TFMRQTALITLLA
+694 TYMRQTALIALLG
-707 YCGSFVPAKFAKLG
+707 YCGSYVPAQTAVLG
-721 PIDRI
+721 PIDRV
-726 FTRIGSADDLSSG
+726 FTRIGSADDLSTG

-754 HHATQQSLV
+754 HHATSQSLV

-781 WACVLDLTHR
+781 WACVLDLSKR

-804 LTELGMDPCI
+804 LTELSKESGV

-821 QEVNGHL
+821 KEMNGNL

-835 KGPAS
+835 QGPAS

-853 PQNVIKE
+853 PANVIKE
-860 AQAKLKKLEKLQL
+860 AQNRLRILEKQQHKNVNLA
-873 QTQPVQKDLFSQD
+873 VQDDLFAPATS
-886 LFSNS
+886 SA
-891 EPVEKIIEVEK
+891 EPEVIERVIEVEK
-902 VVEIHQPSQVE
+902 PSPALD
-913 QLLSEII
+913 LLRSID
-920 VDDLSPRQALD
+920 VDNLTPRQALE
-931 QLYQLKQ
+931 QLYALKEQLNA
-938 LLQKS
+938 

>member
-1 MDIEFNYSMNEI
+1 MNMTEI
-13 ESLVIILVRLIYL
+13 M
-26 LLKIDLIIDLR
+26 
-37 IFSHAKLEQYFF
+37 A
-49 VSKFNY
+49 
-55 RFFSKMTLDQ
+55 
-65 SNIDLSTLTPMMQ
+65 DLSSHTPMMQ
-78 QYMTVKLQHPHSLMF
+78 QYLRVKMEHPHSLMF

-108 KAAKILGITLT
+108 KAAKLLGITLT
-119 HRGKANGQPIPMAG
+119 HRGKTSGKPIPMAG

-155 CEQLGEVTGKG
+155 CEQIGEVTGKG

-184 ALLNAHQSSNLV
+184 ALLNSHQSSNLV
-196 SICIKSDEIGIA
+196 SLCLQQNQIGIA

-214 GIFKVQQQ
+214 GIFKVQQMDYLP
-222 SFQAEQLPLELAR
+222 EQLAIELSR
-235 LMPSEL
+235 LMPSE
-241 LIDEDFKHPEV
+241 IVVDEDIVDPNII
-252 VEQIKQILDCP
+252 EQVKKQLDCP

-282 DQFAVST
+282 DQFAVSS
-289 LSGFGIEHL
+289 LSGFGIDHL
-298 ELAKAAAAALIHY
+298 PLAKAAAAALIHY
-311 AKDTQKTALP
+311 AKETQKTALP

-326 RLEQS
+326 QLEQS

-337 DPVTRRNLEII
+337 DPVTRRNLELVE
-348 DPLFEH
+348 PLFEH
-354 GTSLFDL
+354 GTSLFQLIND
-361 TNQCQT
+361 CQT

-375 RTLMQPI
+375 RTLMQPL
-382 RDTALLDQRLDAIQ
+382 RDTALLDARLDAIQ
-396 TILSG
+396 ALIQG
-401 YHEAPIRLVLKEIS
+401 YHESPVRLVLKEIS

-443 IPYLRHALAPMT
+443 IPYLRHALQPIVSAQ
-455 STPQSALIN
+455 QSALIQN
-464 QLNEELG
+464 LNEELG
-471 DFNGLHHRLM
+471 DFHGLHQRLM
-481 SAIVENPPVLL
+481 QAIVENPPVLL
-492 RDGNVIANGFD
+492 RDGNVIAEGFD
-503 HELDELRQIRDH
+503 SELDELRKIRDH
-515 AGQFLIDLEIKERE
+515 AGQFLIDLEVKERE
-529 TTGINT
+529 QSGIPT

-552 AQAEQAPA
+552 AQAEQAPE

-596 EKLLFEMLLD
+596 EKMLFEMLLD
-606 ELRQDIANLQM
+606 ELRQDIAQLQM
-617 MASAIAQL
+617 MSSAIAQIDL
-625 DVLTNFAHLSRL
+625 LANFAHQARL
-637 YNWNRPEF
+637 RNWARPEY

-650 IHIQAGRHPVVESLI
+650 IKITAGRHPVVEALS
-665 KTPYTPNDTYLDV
+665 KTAFTPNDTLLDYN
-678 QHRMSIIT
+678 HRLAIIT

-694 TFMRQTALITLLA
+694 TYMRQTALIALLG
-707 YCGSFVPAKFAKLG
+707 YCGSYVPAQTAVLG
-721 PIDRI
+721 PIDRV
-726 FTRIGSADDLSSG
+726 FTRIGSADDLSTG

-754 HHATQQSLV
+754 HHATSQSLV

-781 WACVLDLTHR
+781 WACVLDLSKR

-804 LTELGMDPCI
+804 LTELSKESGV

-821 QEVNGHL
+821 KEMNGNL

-835 KGPAS
+835 QGPAS

-853 PQNVIKE
+853 PANVIKE
-860 AQAKLKKLEKLQL
+860 AQNRLRILEKQQHKNVNLA
-873 QTQPVQKDLFSQD
+873 VQDDLFAPATS
-886 LFSNS
+886 SA
-891 EPVEKIIEVEK
+891 EPEVIERVIEVEK
-902 VVEIHQPSQVE
+902 PSPALD
-913 QLLSEII
+913 LLRSID
-920 VDDLSPRQALD
+920 VDNLTPRQALE
-931 QLYQLKQ
+931 QLYALKEQLNA
-938 LLQKS
+938 

>member
-1 MDIEFNYSMNEI
+1 MTSSE
-13 ESLVIILVRLIYL
+13 LV
-26 LLKIDLIIDLR
+26 
-37 IFSHAKLEQYFF
+37 A
-49 VSKFNY
+49 
-55 RFFSKMTLDQ
+55 
-65 SNIDLSTLTPMMQ
+65 DLSNLTPMMQ
-78 QYMTVKLQHPHSLMF
+78 QYMSVKMQHPHSLMF
-93 YRMGDFYELFFDDAH
+93 YRMGDFYELFFEDAH

-133 VPYHAAE
+133 VPFHAAE

-155 CEQLGEVTGKG
+155 CEQIGEVTGKG

-184 ALLNAHQSSNLV
+184 ALLGAHQTSNLV
-196 SICIKSDEIGIA
+196 ALCVHQQQIGIA

-214 GIFKVQQQ
+214 GLFKVQQIDYGL
-222 SFQAEQLPLELAR
+222 SQLAIELAR
-235 LMPSEL
+235 LMPSEIVVDENL
-241 LIDEDFKHPEV
+241 QDQALIEHL
-252 VEQIKQILDCP
+252 KQQLDVP
-263 VTKRPNVDFNL
+263 ISKRPNVDFNQ

-289 LSGFGIEHL
+289 LSGFGIDHL
-298 ELAKAAAAALIHY
+298 PLAKAAAAALIHY
-311 AKDTQKTALP
+311 AKETQKTALP
-321 HIRSI
+321 HIRTI
-326 RLEQS
+326 QLEQS

-337 DPVTRRNLEII
+337 DPVTRRNLELIE
-348 DPLFEH
+348 PLFEH
-354 GTSLFDL
+354 GTSLFQLIND
-361 TNQCQT
+361 CQT
-367 AMGSRLLS
+367 AMGGRLLS
-375 RTLMQPI
+375 RTLMQPL
-382 RDTALLDQRLDAIQ
+382 RDTAILDERLDATQ
-396 TILSG
+396 ALLEG
-401 YHEAPIRLVLKEIS
+401 FHESPVRLVLKEIS

-422 RVALGSARP
+422 RIALGSARP

-443 IPYLRHALAPMT
+443 IPFLRHALQPLL
-455 STPQSALIN
+455 SQQNSKLLQ

-471 DFNGLHHRLM
+471 DFHGLHQRLM

-492 RDGNVIANGFD
+492 RDGNVIAEGFD
-503 HELDELRQIRDH
+503 SELDELRKIRDH

-529 TTGINT
+529 QSGIPT

-552 AQAEQAPA
+552 AQAEQAPE

-577 ELKSFEDKVL
+577 ELKAFEDKVL

-596 EKLLFEMLLD
+596 EKMLFEMLLD
-606 ELRQDIANLQM
+606 ELRQDIGNLQM
-617 MASAIAQL
+617 MSSAIAQIDL
-625 DVLTNFAHLSRL
+625 LANFAHQARLRNWSR
-637 YNWNRPEF
+637 PKF

-650 IHIQAGRHPVVESLI
+650 VKIVAGRHPVVEALS
-665 KTPYTPNDTYLDV
+665 KAAFTPNDTQLDY
-678 QHRMSIIT
+678 QHRMAIIT

-694 TFMRQTALITLLA
+694 TFMRQTALIALLA
-707 YCGSFVPAKFAKLG
+707 YCGSYVPAQSTTLG

-726 FTRIGSADDLSSG
+726 FTRIGSADDLSTG

-754 HHATQQSLV
+754 HHATSQSLV

-781 WACVLDLTHR
+781 WACVLDLTKR
-791 IKCLCLFA
+791 IQCLCLFA

-804 LTELGMDPCI
+804 LTELDKESGI

-821 QEVNGHL
+821 KELNGNL

-835 KGPAS
+835 HGPAS

-853 PQNVIKE
+853 PAAVIKE
-860 AQAKLKKLEKLQL
+860 AQHRLKILEKQH
-873 QTQPVQKDLFSQD
+873 QAKPQSAQHDLFAMP
-886 LFSNS
+886 
-891 EPVEKIIEVEK
+891 EIIEKVIEIEK
-902 VVEIHQPSQVE
+902 PSAALE
-913 QLLSEII
+913 LLEDID
-920 VDDLSPRQALD
+920 VDNLSPREALQ
-931 QLYQLKQ
+931 QLYALKDLMKQ
-938 LLQKS
+938 PS

>member
-1 MDIEFNYSMNEI
+1 MNMTEI
-13 ESLVIILVRLIYL
+13 M
-26 LLKIDLIIDLR
+26 
-37 IFSHAKLEQYFF
+37 A
-49 VSKFNY
+49 
-55 RFFSKMTLDQ
+55 
-65 SNIDLSTLTPMMQ
+65 DLSSHTPMMQ
-78 QYMTVKLQHPHSLMF
+78 QYLRVKMEHPHSLMF

-108 KAAKILGITLT
+108 KAAKLLGIPLT
-119 HRGKANGQPIPMAG
+119 HRGKTSGKPIPMAG

-155 CEQLGEVTGKG
+155 CEQIGEVTGKG

-184 ALLNAHQSSNLV
+184 ALLNSHQSSNLV
-196 SICIKSDEIGIA
+196 SLCLQQNQIGIA

-214 GIFKVQQQ
+214 GIFKVQQMDYLP
-222 SFQAEQLPLELAR
+222 EQLAIELSR
-235 LMPSEL
+235 LMPSE
-241 LIDEDFKHPEV
+241 IVVDEDIVDPNII
-252 VEQIKQILDCP
+252 EQVKKQLDCP

-282 DQFAVST
+282 DQFAVSS
-289 LSGFGIEHL
+289 LSGFGIDHL
-298 ELAKAAAAALIHY
+298 PLAKAAAAALIHY
-311 AKDTQKTALP
+311 AKETQKTALP

-326 RLEQS
+326 QLEQS

-337 DPVTRRNLEII
+337 DPVTRRNLELVE
-348 DPLFEH
+348 PLFEH
-354 GTSLFDL
+354 GTSLFQLIND
-361 TNQCQT
+361 CQT

-375 RTLMQPI
+375 RTLMQPL
-382 RDTALLDQRLDAIQ
+382 RDTALLDARLDAIQ
-396 TILSG
+396 ALIQG
-401 YHEAPIRLVLKEIS
+401 YHESPVRLVLKEIS

-443 IPYLRHALAPMT
+443 IPYLRHALQPIVSAQ
-455 STPQSALIN
+455 QSALIQN
-464 QLNEELG
+464 LNEELG
-471 DFNGLHHRLM
+471 DFHGLHQRLM
-481 SAIVENPPVLL
+481 QAIVENPPVLL
-492 RDGNVIANGFD
+492 RDGNVIAEGFD
-503 HELDELRQIRDH
+503 SELDELRKIRDH
-515 AGQFLIDLEIKERE
+515 AGQFLIDLEVKERQE
-529 TTGINT
+529 SGIPT

-552 AQAEQAPA
+552 AQAEQAPE

-596 EKLLFEMLLD
+596 EKMLFEMLLD
-606 ELRQDIANLQM
+606 ELRQDIAQLQM
-617 MASAIAQL
+617 MSSAIAQIDL
-625 DVLTNFAHLSRL
+625 LANFAHQARL
-637 YNWNRPEF
+637 RNWARPEY

-650 IHIQAGRHPVVESLI
+650 IKITAGRHPVVEALS
-665 KTPYTPNDTYLDV
+665 KTAFTPNDTLLDYN
-678 QHRMSIIT
+678 HRLAIIT

-694 TFMRQTALITLLA
+694 TYMRQTALIALLG
-707 YCGSFVPAKFAKLG
+707 YCGSYVPAQTAVLG
-721 PIDRI
+721 PIDRV
-726 FTRIGSADDLSSG
+726 FTRIGSADDLSTG

-754 HHATQQSLV
+754 HHATSQSLV

-781 WACVLDLTHR
+781 WACVLDLSKR

-804 LTELGMDPCI
+804 LTELSKESGV

-821 QEVNGHL
+821 KEMNGNL

-835 KGPAS
+835 QGPAS

-853 PQNVIKE
+853 PANVIKE
-860 AQAKLKKLEKLQL
+860 AQNRLRILEKQQHKNVNLA
-873 QTQPVQKDLFSQD
+873 VQDDLFAPATS
-886 LFSNS
+886 SA
-891 EPVEKIIEVEK
+891 EPEVIERVIEVEK
-902 VVEIHQPSQVE
+902 PSPALD
-913 QLLSEII
+913 LLRSID
-920 VDDLSPRQALD
+920 VDNLTPRQALE
-931 QLYQLKQ
+931 QLYALKEQLNA
-938 LLQKS
+938 

>member
-1 MDIEFNYSMNEI
+1 MNIENSG
-13 ESLVIILVRLIYL
+13 
-26 LLKIDLIIDLR
+26 
-37 IFSHAKLEQYFF
+37 
-49 VSKFNY
+49 
-55 RFFSKMTLDQ
+55 
-65 SNIDLSTLTPMMQ
+65 IDLSSLTPMMQ
-78 QYMTVKLQHPHSLMF
+78 QYLRVKMEHPHSLMF

-108 KAAKILGITLT
+108 KAAKLLGITLT
-119 HRGKANGQPIPMAG
+119 HRGKTSGKPIPMAG

-155 CEQLGEVTGKG
+155 CEQIGEVTGKG

-184 ALLNAHQSSNLV
+184 ALLNTHQSSNLV
-196 SICIKSDEIGIA
+196 ALCLQQNQIGIA

-214 GIFKVQQQ
+214 GIFKVQQMDYRP
-222 SFQAEQLPLELAR
+222 EQLAIELSR
-235 LMPSEL
+235 LMPSE
-241 LIDEDFKHPEV
+241 IVVDEDIVDPNII
-252 VEQIKQILDCP
+252 EQVKKQLDCP

-282 DQFAVST
+282 DQFSVST
-289 LSGFGIEHL
+289 LSGFGIDHL
-298 ELAKAAAAALIHY
+298 PLAKAAAAALIHY
-311 AKDTQKTALP
+311 AKETQKTALP

-326 RLEQS
+326 QLEQS

-337 DPVTRRNLEII
+337 DPVTRRNLELVE
-348 DPLFEH
+348 PLFEH
-354 GTSLFDL
+354 GTSLFQLIND
-361 TNQCQT
+361 CQT
-367 AMGSRLLS
+367 AMGGRLLS
-375 RTLMQPI
+375 RTLMQPL
-382 RDTALLDQRLDAIQ
+382 RDTALLDARLDAIQ
-396 TILSG
+396 SLLQG
-401 YHEAPIRLVLKEIS
+401 YHESPVRLVLKEIS

-443 IPYLRHALAPMT
+443 IPYLRHALQPIVSAQ
-455 STPQSALIN
+455 QSQLIQN
-464 QLNEELG
+464 LNEELG
-471 DFNGLHHRLM
+471 DFHGLHQRLM
-481 SAIVENPPVLL
+481 QAIVENPPVLL
-492 RDGNVIANGFD
+492 RDGNVIAEGFD
-503 HELDELRQIRDH
+503 NELDELRKIRDH

-529 TTGINT
+529 QSGIPT

-552 AQAEQAPA
+552 AQAEQAPE

-596 EKLLFEMLLD
+596 EKMLFEMLLD
-606 ELRQDIANLQM
+606 ELRQDIAQLQM
-617 MASAIAQL
+617 MSSAIAQIDL
-625 DVLTNFAHLSRL
+625 LANFAHQARL
-637 YNWNRPEF
+637 RNWARPEY

-650 IHIQAGRHPVVESLI
+650 IKITAGRHPVVEALS
-665 KTPYTPNDTYLDV
+665 KTAFTPNDTMLDYN
-678 QHRMSIIT
+678 HRLVIIT

-694 TFMRQTALITLLA
+694 TYMRQTALIALLG
-707 YCGSFVPAKFAKLG
+707 YCGSYVPAQAAVLG
-721 PIDRI
+721 PIDRV
-726 FTRIGSADDLSSG
+726 FTRIGSADDLSTG

-754 HHATQQSLV
+754 HHATSQSLV

-781 WACVLDLTHR
+781 WACVLDLSKR

-804 LTELGMDPCI
+804 LTELSKESGV

-821 QEVNGHL
+821 KEMNGNL

-835 KGPAS
+835 HGPAS

-853 PQNVIKE
+853 PANVIKE
-860 AQAKLKKLEKLQL
+860 AQNRLRILEKQQL
-873 QTQPVQKDLFSQD
+873 KNVNLAVQDDLFAPATS
-886 LFSNS
+886 LA
-891 EPVEKIIEVEK
+891 EAEIIERVIEVEK
-902 VVEIHQPSQVE
+902 PSPALD
-913 QLLSEII
+913 LLRSID
-920 VDDLSPRQALD
+920 VDNLTPRQALD
-931 QLYQLKQ
+931 QLYALKEQLN
-938 LLQKS
+938 S

>member
-1 MDIEFNYSMNEI
+1 MTSSE
-13 ESLVIILVRLIYL
+13 LV
-26 LLKIDLIIDLR
+26 
-37 IFSHAKLEQYFF
+37 A
-49 VSKFNY
+49 
-55 RFFSKMTLDQ
+55 
-65 SNIDLSTLTPMMQ
+65 DLSSLTPMMQ
-78 QYMTVKLQHPHSLMF
+78 QYMSVKMQHPHSLMF
-93 YRMGDFYELFFDDAH
+93 YRMGDFYELFFEDAH

-133 VPYHAAE
+133 VPFHAAE

-155 CEQLGEVTGKG
+155 CEQIGEVTGKG

-184 ALLNAHQSSNLV
+184 ALLGAHQTSNLV
-196 SICIKSDEIGIA
+196 ALCVHQQQIGIA

-214 GIFKVQQQ
+214 GLFKVQQIDYDL
-222 SFQAEQLPLELAR
+222 SQLAIELAR
-235 LMPSEL
+235 LMPSEIV
-241 LIDEDFKHPEV
+241 IDENLQDQAL
-252 VEQIKQILDCP
+252 VEHLKQQLDVP
-263 VTKRPNVDFNL
+263 ISKRPNVDFNQ

-289 LSGFGIEHL
+289 LSGFGIDHL
-298 ELAKAAAAALIHY
+298 PLAKAAAAALIHY
-311 AKDTQKTALP
+311 AKETQKTALP
-321 HIRSI
+321 HIRTI
-326 RLEQS
+326 QLEQS

-337 DPVTRRNLEII
+337 DPVTRRNLELIE
-348 DPLFEH
+348 PLFEH
-354 GTSLFDL
+354 GTSLFQLIND
-361 TNQCQT
+361 CQT
-367 AMGSRLLS
+367 AMGGRLLS
-375 RTLMQPI
+375 RTLMQPL
-382 RDTALLDQRLDAIQ
+382 RDTAILDERLDATQ
-396 TILSG
+396 ALLEG
-401 YHEAPIRLVLKEIS
+401 FHESPVRLVLKEIS

-422 RVALGSARP
+422 RIALGSARP

-443 IPYLRHALAPMT
+443 IPFLRHALQPLL
-455 STPQSALIN
+455 SQQNSKLLQ

-471 DFNGLHHRLM
+471 DFHGLHQRLM

-492 RDGNVIANGFD
+492 RDGNVIAEGFD
-503 HELDELRQIRDH
+503 SELDELRKIRDH

-529 TTGINT
+529 QSGIPT

-552 AQAEQAPA
+552 AQAEQAPE

-577 ELKSFEDKVL
+577 ELKAFEDKVL

-596 EKLLFEMLLD
+596 EKMLFEMLLD
-606 ELRQDIANLQM
+606 ELRQDIGNLQM
-617 MASAIAQL
+617 MSSAIAQIDL
-625 DVLTNFAHLSRL
+625 LANFAHQARLRNWSR
-637 YNWNRPEF
+637 PKF

-650 IHIQAGRHPVVESLI
+650 VKIVAGRHPVVEALS
-665 KTPYTPNDTYLDV
+665 KAVFTPNDTQLDY
-678 QHRMSIIT
+678 QHRMAIIT

-694 TFMRQTALITLLA
+694 TFMRQTALIALLA
-707 YCGSFVPAKFAKLG
+707 YCGSYVPAQSTTLG

-726 FTRIGSADDLSSG
+726 FTRIGSADDLSTG

-754 HHATQQSLV
+754 HHATSQSLV

-781 WACVLDLTHR
+781 WACVLDLTKR
-791 IKCLCLFA
+791 IQCLCLFA

-804 LTELGMDPCI
+804 LTELDKEAGI

-821 QEVNGHL
+821 KELNGNL

-835 KGPAS
+835 HGPAS

-853 PQNVIKE
+853 PAAVIKE
-860 AQAKLKKLEKLQL
+860 AQHRLKILEKQH
-873 QTQPVQKDLFSQD
+873 QAKPQSPQHDLFAMP
-886 LFSNS
+886 
-891 EPVEKIIEVEK
+891 EIIEKVIEIEK
-902 VVEIHQPSQVE
+902 PSAALE
-913 QLLSEII
+913 LLEDID
-920 VDDLSPRQALD
+920 VDNLSPREALQ
-931 QLYQLKQ
+931 QLYALKDLMKQ
-938 LLQKS
+938 PS

>member
-1 MDIEFNYSMNEI
+1 MSLQDII
-13 ESLVIILVRLIYL
+13 
-26 LLKIDLIIDLR
+26 
-37 IFSHAKLEQYFF
+37 A
-49 VSKFNY
+49 
-55 RFFSKMTLDQ
+55 
-65 SNIDLSTLTPMMQ
+65 NIDSHTPMMQ
-78 QYMTVKLQHPHSLMF
+78 QYLKVKMQHPHALMF

-108 KAAKILGITLT
+108 KAAKLLGITLT
-119 HRGKANGQPIPMAG
+119 HRGKTNGNPIPMAG
-133 VPYHAAE
+133 VPFHAAE

-155 CEQLGEVTGKG
+155 CEQVGEVTGKG
-166 PVERGVVR
+166 PVDRQVVR
-174 IITPGTLTDD
+174 ILTPGTLTDD
-184 ALLNAHQSSNLV
+184 ALLNSHQSSNLV
-196 SICIKSDEIGIA
+196 ALCLQQNQIGIA

-222 SFQAEQLPLELAR
+222 DFKLEQLSIELAR
-235 LMPSEL
+235 LMPSEIL
-241 LIDEDFKHPEV
+241 VDEDIVDPNIL
-252 VEQIKQILDCP
+252 EQVKKQLDCP

-282 DQFAVST
+282 DQLGVST
-289 LSGFGIEHL
+289 LSGFGIDHL
-298 ELAKAAAAALIHY
+298 PLAKAAAAALIHY
-311 AKDTQKTALP
+311 AKETQKTALP

-326 RLEQS
+326 QLEQS

-337 DPVTRRNLEII
+337 DPVTRRNLEIV

-354 GTSLFDL
+354 GTSLFQLIND
-361 TNQCQT
+361 CQT

-375 RTLMQPI
+375 RTLMQPL
-382 RDTALLDQRLDAIQ
+382 RDTALLDARLDAIQ
-396 TILSG
+396 AFIDG
-401 YHEAPIRLVLKEIS
+401 YHEAPIRLVLKEIG

-436 LRQACAQ
+436 LRQASAQ
-443 IPYLRHALAPMT
+443 LPFLRHALNPVVV
-455 STPQSALIN
+455 SQQSKLVQ

-471 DFNGLHHRLM
+471 DFNGLYQRLLA
-481 SAIVENPPVLL
+481 AIVENPPVLL
-492 RDGNVIANGFD
+492 RDGNVIAEGFD
-503 HELDELRQIRDH
+503 SELDELRKIRDH

-529 TTGINT
+529 QSGIPT

-552 AQAEQAPA
+552 AQAEQAPE

-596 EKLLFEMLLD
+596 EKMLFEMLLD
-606 ELRQDIANLQM
+606 ELRQDIANLQVM
-617 MASAIAQL
+617 SAAIAQIDL
-625 DVLTNFAHLSRL
+625 LSNFAHQARL
-637 YNWNRPEF
+637 RNWSRPEF
-645 SPEIG
+645 SPETG
-650 IHIQAGRHPVVESLI
+650 IKIMAGRHPVVEALS
-665 KTPYTPNDTYLDV
+665 KTAFTPNDTHLDYA
-678 QHRMSIIT
+678 HRMAIIT

-694 TFMRQTALITLLA
+694 TFMRQTALISLLA
-707 YCGSFVPAKFAKLG
+707 YCGSFVPAQSATLG

-726 FTRIGSADDLSSG
+726 FTRIGSADDLSTG

-754 HHATQQSLV
+754 HHATNQSLV

-781 WACVLDLTHR
+781 WACVLDLSKR
-791 IKCLCLFA
+791 VKCLCLFA

-804 LTELGMDPCI
+804 LTELSKESGI
-814 DNYHVTA
+814 YNYHVSA
-821 QEVNGHL
+821 KELNGNL

-835 KGPAS
+835 QGPAS

-853 PQNVIKE
+853 PTNVIKE
-860 AQAKLKKLEKLQL
+860 AQNRLKILERQ
-873 QTQPVQKDLFSQD
+873 QQQHVNTAVQRDLFAPAVQA
-886 LFSNS
+886 
-891 EPVEKIIEVEK
+891 EPNIIERVVEVEK
-902 VVEIHQPSQVE
+902 VSPALEI
-913 QLLSEII
+913 LK
-920 VDDLSPRQALD
+920 ALD
-931 QLYQLKQ
+931 VDNLTPREALQHLYQLKEQ
-938 LLQKS
+938 LES

>member
-1 MDIEFNYSMNEI
+1 MSLQDII
-13 ESLVIILVRLIYL
+13 
-26 LLKIDLIIDLR
+26 
-37 IFSHAKLEQYFF
+37 A
-49 VSKFNY
+49 
-55 RFFSKMTLDQ
+55 
-65 SNIDLSTLTPMMQ
+65 NIDSHTPMMQ
-78 QYMTVKLQHPHSLMF
+78 QYLKVKMQHPHALMF

-108 KAAKILGITLT
+108 KAAKLLGITLT
-119 HRGKANGQPIPMAG
+119 HRGKTNGNPIPMAG
-133 VPYHAAE
+133 VPFHAAE

-155 CEQLGEVTGKG
+155 CEQVGEVTGKG
-166 PVERGVVR
+166 PVDRQVVR
-174 IITPGTLTDD
+174 ILTPGTLTDD
-184 ALLNAHQSSNLV
+184 ALLNSHQSSNLV
-196 SICIKSDEIGIA
+196 ALCLQQNQIGIA

-222 SFQAEQLPLELAR
+222 DFKLEHLSIELAR
-235 LMPSEL
+235 LMPSEIL
-241 LIDEDFKHPEV
+241 VDEDIVDPNIL
-252 VEQIKQILDCP
+252 EQVKKQLDCP

-282 DQFAVST
+282 DQLGVST
-289 LSGFGIEHL
+289 LSGFGIDHL
-298 ELAKAAAAALIHY
+298 PLAKAAAAALIHY
-311 AKDTQKTALP
+311 AKETQKTALP

-326 RLEQS
+326 QLEQS

-337 DPVTRRNLEII
+337 DPVTRRNLEIV

-354 GTSLFDL
+354 GTSLFQLIND
-361 TNQCQT
+361 CQT

-375 RTLMQPI
+375 RTLMQPL
-382 RDTALLDQRLDAIQ
+382 RDTALLDARLDAIQ
-396 TILSG
+396 AFIDG
-401 YHEAPIRLVLKEIS
+401 YHEAPIRLVLKEIG

-436 LRQACAQ
+436 LRQASAQ
-443 IPYLRHALAPMT
+443 LPFLRHALNPVVT
-455 STPQSALIN
+455 NQQSRLVQ

-471 DFNGLHHRLM
+471 DFNGLYQRLLA
-481 SAIVENPPVLL
+481 AIVENPPVLL
-492 RDGNVIANGFD
+492 RDGNVIAEGFD
-503 HELDELRQIRDH
+503 SELDELRKIRDH

-529 TTGINT
+529 QSGIPT

-552 AQAEQAPA
+552 AQAEQAPE

-596 EKLLFEMLLD
+596 EKMLFEMLLD
-606 ELRQDIANLQM
+606 ELRQDIANLQVM
-617 MASAIAQL
+617 SAAIAQIDL
-625 DVLTNFAHLSRL
+625 LSNFAHQARL
-637 YNWNRPEF
+637 RNWSRPEF
-645 SPEIG
+645 SPEMG
-650 IHIQAGRHPVVESLI
+650 IKIMAGRHPVVEALS
-665 KTPYTPNDTYLDV
+665 KTAFTPNDTHLDYA
-678 QHRMSIIT
+678 HRMAIIT

-694 TFMRQTALITLLA
+694 TFMRQTALISLLA
-707 YCGSFVPAKFAKLG
+707 YCGSFVPAQSATLG

-726 FTRIGSADDLSSG
+726 FTRIGSADDLSTG

-754 HHATQQSLV
+754 HHATNQSLV

-781 WACVLDLTHR
+781 WACVLDLSKR
-791 IKCLCLFA
+791 VKCLCLFA

-804 LTELGMDPCI
+804 LTELSKESGI
-814 DNYHVTA
+814 YNYHVSA
-821 QEVNGHL
+821 KELNGNL

-835 KGPAS
+835 QGPAS

-853 PQNVIKE
+853 PTNVIKE
-860 AQAKLKKLEKLQL
+860 AQNRLRILERQ
-873 QTQPVQKDLFSQD
+873 QQQHVNTAVQRDLFAPAVQA
-886 LFSNS
+886 
-891 EPVEKIIEVEK
+891 EPNIIERVVEVEK
-902 VVEIHQPSQVE
+902 VSPALEI
-913 QLLSEII
+913 LK
-920 VDDLSPRQALD
+920 ALD
-931 QLYQLKQ
+931 VDNLTPREALQHLYQLKEQ
-938 LLQKS
+938 LES

>member
-1 MDIEFNYSMNEI
+1 MNIENS
-13 ESLVIILVRLIYL
+13 S
-26 LLKIDLIIDLR
+26 
-37 IFSHAKLEQYFF
+37 
-49 VSKFNY
+49 
-55 RFFSKMTLDQ
+55 
-65 SNIDLSTLTPMMQ
+65 IDLSSLTPMMQ
-78 QYMTVKLQHPHSLMF
+78 QYLKVKMQHPHSLMF

-108 KAAKILGITLT
+108 KAAKLLGITLT

-133 VPYHAAE
+133 VPYHSAE

-155 CEQLGEVTGKG
+155 CEQIGEVTGKG

-184 ALLNAHQSSNLV
+184 ALLNSYQSSNLV
-196 SICIKSDEIGIA
+196 ALCLQQNQIGIA

-222 SFQAEQLPLELAR
+222 EYQPEQLTIELSR
-235 LMPSEL
+235 LMPSE
-241 LIDEDFKHPEV
+241 IVVDEDIVDPNIIESVK
-252 VEQIKQILDCP
+252 KQLDCP

-282 DQFAVST
+282 DQLGVAT
-289 LSGFGIEHL
+289 LSGFGIDHL
-298 ELAKAAAAALIHY
+298 PLAKAAAAALIHY
-311 AKDTQKTALP
+311 AKETQRTALP

-326 RLEQS
+326 QLEQS

-337 DPVTRRNLEII
+337 DPVTRRNLELIE
-348 DPLFEH
+348 PLFEH
-354 GTSLFDL
+354 GTSLFQLIND
-361 TNQCQT
+361 CQT
-367 AMGSRLLS
+367 AMGGRLLS
-375 RTLMQPI
+375 RTLMQPL
-382 RDTALLDQRLDAIQ
+382 RDTALLDARLDA
-396 TILSG
+396 TEAILTG
-401 YHEAPIRLVLKEIS
+401 YHDAPIRLVLKEIS

-443 IPYLRHALAPMT
+443 IPYLRHAVQPIVSAG
-455 STPQSALIN
+455 QSKYLQ

-471 DFNGLHHRLM
+471 DFQGLYQRLM
-481 SAIVENPPVLL
+481 AAIVEQPPVLL
-492 RDGNVIANGFD
+492 RDGNVIAEGFD
-503 HELDELRQIRDH
+503 SELDELRQIRDH
-515 AGQFLIDLEIKERE
+515 AGQFLIDLEIQERE
-529 TTGINT
+529 RTGINT

-544 GYYIELTR
+544 GYYIELSR
-552 AQAEQAPA
+552 AQAEQAPE

-596 EKLLFEMLLD
+596 EKMLFEMLLD
-606 ELRQDIANLQM
+606 ELRQDIGNLQM
-617 MASAIAQL
+617 MSSAIAQI
-625 DVLTNFAHLSRL
+625 DVLANFAHQARL
-637 YNWNRPEF
+637 KNWTRPEF

-650 IHIQAGRHPVVESLI
+650 VKIVAGRHPVVEALS
-665 KTPYTPNDTYLDV
+665 KTAFTPNDTTLDFN
-678 QHRMSIIT
+678 HRMAIIT

-694 TFMRQTALITLLA
+694 TFMRQTALIALLG
-707 YCGSFVPAKFAKLG
+707 YCGSYVPAQAAVLG

-726 FTRIGSADDLSSG
+726 FTRIGSADDLSTG

-754 HHATQQSLV
+754 HHATNQSLV

-781 WACVLDLTHR
+781 WACVLDLTKR

-804 LTELGMDPCI
+804 LTELGKESGI

-821 QEVNGHL
+821 KELNGNL

-835 KGPAS
+835 QGPAS

-853 PQNVIKE
+853 PANVIKE
-860 AQAKLKKLEKLQL
+860 AQNRLKILEKQSH
-873 QTQPVQKDLFSQD
+873 QSVQKSVQHDLFS
-886 LFSNS
+886 
-891 EPVEKIIEVEK
+891 EPVVETEVIERIVEVEK
-902 VVEIHQPSQVE
+902 PSPALE
-913 QLLSEII
+913 ALRQLD
-920 VDDLSPRQALD
+920 VDNLTPRQALE
-931 QLYQLKQ
+931 QLYALKEQLNA
-938 LLQKS
+938 

>member
-1 MDIEFNYSMNEI
+1 MSFMEN
-13 ESLVIILVRLIYL
+13 
-26 LLKIDLIIDLR
+26 
-37 IFSHAKLEQYFF
+37 
-49 VSKFNY
+49 
-55 RFFSKMTLDQ
+55 MTDF
-65 SNIDLSTLTPMMQ
+65 STLTPMMQ
-78 QYMTVKLQHPHSLMF
+78 QYMSVKAQHPHSLMF

-108 KAAKILGITLT
+108 KAAKLLGITLT
-119 HRGKANGQPIPMAG
+119 HRGKANGNPIPMAG

-155 CEQLGEVTGKG
+155 CEQIGEVTGKG

-196 SICIKSDEIGIA
+196 SIAIHQNQIGIA

-222 SFQAEQLPLELAR
+222 EFKAEQLPLELAR

-241 LIDEDFKHPEV
+241 VLNEDIQDQALL
-252 VEQIKQILDCP
+252 EQIKSLIECP
-263 VTKRPNVDFNL
+263 ITKRPNVDFNL

-282 DQFAVST
+282 DQLGVST
-289 LSGFGIEHL
+289 LSGFGIDEL
-298 ELAKAAAAALIHY
+298 PLAKVAAAALIHY
-311 AKDTQKTALP
+311 AKETQKTALP

-326 RLEQS
+326 KLEQS

-354 GTSLFDL
+354 GTSLFNLVND
-361 TNQCQT
+361 CQT
-367 AMGSRLLS
+367 AMGGRLLA
-375 RTLMQPI
+375 RTLMQPL
-382 RDTALLDQRLDAIQ
+382 RDTALLDQRLDAIE
-396 TILSG
+396 ILLNG
-401 YHEAPIRLVLKEIS
+401 YHEAPIRLILKEIS

-422 RVALGSARP
+422 RIALGSARP

-443 IPYLRHALAPMT
+443 IPFLRNAIQPIVSQNQ
-455 STPQSALIN
+455 STLIQ
-464 QLNEELG
+464 QLNDELG
-471 DFNGLHHRLM
+471 DFNGLHLRLM
-481 SAIVENPPVLL
+481 NAIVENPPVLL
-492 RDGNVIANGFD
+492 RDGNVIAEGFD
-503 HELDELRQIRDH
+503 SELDELRQIRDH
-515 AGQFLIDLEIKERE
+515 AGQFLIDLEIRERE
-529 TTGINT
+529 NTGINT

-552 AQAEQAPA
+552 AQAEQAPDS
-560 HYIRR
+560 YIRR

-596 EKLLFEMLLD
+596 EKALFEMLLD
-606 ELRQDIANLQM
+606 ELRQDIGNLQM
-617 MASAIAQL
+617 MSAAIAQIDL
-625 DVLTNFAHLSRL
+625 LSNFAHQARL
-637 YNWNRPEF
+637 YSWNRPEF

-650 IHIQAGRHPVVESLI
+650 IQIQAGRHPVVESLI
-665 KTPYTPNDTYLDV
+665 KTPYTPNDTQLDFN
-678 QHRMSIIT
+678 HRMSIIT

-694 TFMRQTALITLLA
+694 TFMRQTALISLLA
-707 YCGSFVPAKFAKLG
+707 YCGSYVPAKAAKLG

-754 HHATQQSLV
+754 HHATNQSLV

-781 WACVLDLTHR
+781 WACVLDLTKR
-791 IKCLCLFA
+791 IQCLCLFA

-804 LTELGMDPCI
+804 LTELSKEPCI
-814 DNYHVTA
+814 ENYHVTA
-821 QEVNGHL
+821 KEINGQL

-835 KGPAS
+835 HGPAS

-853 PQNVIKE
+853 PESVIKD
-860 AQAKLKKLEKLQL
+860 AQHRLRILEKQ
-873 QTQPVQKDLFSQD
+873 QQPQVVQND
-886 LFSNS
+886 LFSNLQ
-891 EPVEKIIEVEK
+891 EAEVIEKVIEVEK
-902 VVEIHQPSQVE
+902 SSPALDALKV
-913 QLLSEII
+913 LDL
-920 VDDLSPRQALD
+920 DDLTPRQALE

-938 LLQKS
+938 LLKA

>member
-1 MDIEFNYSMNEI
+1 MSYSEI
-13 ESLVIILVRLIYL
+13 MA
-26 LLKIDLIIDLR
+26 D
-37 IFSHAKLEQYFF
+37 F
-49 VSKFNY
+49 
-55 RFFSKMTLDQ
+55 
-65 SNIDLSTLTPMMQ
+65 STLTPMMQ
-78 QYMTVKLQHPHSLMF
+78 QYLTIKMQHQDSLMF

-108 KAAKILGITLT
+108 KAAKLLGITLT

-155 CEQLGEVTGKG
+155 CEQLGEVNGKG

-184 ALLNAHQSSNLV
+184 ALLNSYQSSNLV
-196 SICIKSDEIGIA
+196 ALCIQQNQIGIA

-222 SFQAEQLPLELAR
+222 DFKHEQLAIELSR
-235 LMPSEL
+235 LMPSE
-241 LIDEDFKHPEV
+241 IVVDENIVDPNII
-252 VEQIKQILDCP
+252 EQIKKQLDCP
-263 VTKRPNVDFNL
+263 ITKRPNVDFNV

-282 DQFAVST
+282 DQLAVST
-289 LSGFGIEHL
+289 LSGFGIDHL
-298 ELAKAAAAALIHY
+298 PLAKASAAALIHY
-311 AKDTQKTALP
+311 AKETQKTALP

-326 RLEQS
+326 QLEQS

-337 DPVTRRNLEII
+337 DPVTRRNLELVE
-348 DPLFEH
+348 PLFEH
-354 GTSLFDL
+354 GTSLFQLIND
-361 TNQCQT
+361 CQT

-375 RTLMQPI
+375 RTLMQPL
-382 RDTALLDQRLDAIQ
+382 RDTKLLDARLDA
-396 TILSG
+396 TAAMLNE
-401 YHEAPIRLVLKEIS
+401 YHESPVRLVLKNIS

-422 RVALGSARP
+422 RIALGSARP

-443 IPYLRHALAPMT
+443 IPLLRHAIQPIISLKT
-455 STPQSALIN
+455 SVLVQ
-464 QLNEELG
+464 QLDDELG
-471 DFNGLHHRLM
+471 DFKGLYQHLI
-481 SAIVENPPVLL
+481 SAIVEHPPVLI
-492 RDGNVIANGFD
+492 RDGNVIAEGFD
-503 HELDELRQIRDH
+503 SELDELRKIRDH
-515 AGQFLIDLEIKERE
+515 AGQFLIDLERQERE
-529 TTGINT
+529 NTGIAT

-544 GYYIELTR
+544 GYFIELTR
-552 AQAEQAPA
+552 AQADQAPD

-596 EKLLFEMLLD
+596 EKMLFEMLLD
-606 ELRQDIANLQM
+606 ELRQDIGNLQM
-617 MASAIAQL
+617 MSSAIAQIDL
-625 DVLTNFAHLSRL
+625 LANFAHQARL
-637 YNWNRPEF
+637 RNWARPEF

-650 IHIQAGRHPVVESLI
+650 VKIIAGRHPVVEALN
-665 KTPYTPNDTYLDV
+665 KTAFTPNDTSLDFN
-678 QHRMSIIT
+678 HRMAIVT

-694 TFMRQTALITLLA
+694 TFMRQTALISLLA
-707 YCGSFVPAKFAKLG
+707 YCGCYVPAKTAILG
-721 PIDRI
+721 PIDRV
-726 FTRIGSADDLSSG
+726 FTRIGSADDLSTG

-754 HHATQQSLV
+754 HHATNQSLV

-781 WACVLDLTHR
+781 WACVLDLSRR

-804 LTELGMDPCI
+804 LTELGKESGI

-821 QEVNGHL
+821 KELNGNL

-835 KGPAS
+835 HGPAS

-853 PQNVIKE
+853 PVSVIKE
-860 AQAKLKKLEKLQL
+860 AQNRLKILEKQ
-873 QTQPVQKDLFSQD
+873 QHQHRNTAVQNDLFSITD
-886 LFSNS
+886 DPKT
-891 EPVEKIIEVEK
+891 EIIERIIEVEK
-902 VVEIHQPSQVE
+902 DLPA
-913 QLLSEII
+913 LSMLRALD
-920 VDDLSPRQALD
+920 VDNLSPREAL
-931 QLYQLKQ
+931 QQIYALKDA
-938 LLQKS
+938 LQI

>member
-1 MDIEFNYSMNEI
+1 MVFVQKIGETAKFLAINDIQIFKDFISMSYSEI
-13 ESLVIILVRLIYL
+13 MA
-26 LLKIDLIIDLR
+26 D
-37 IFSHAKLEQYFF
+37 F
-49 VSKFNY
+49 
-55 RFFSKMTLDQ
+55 
-65 SNIDLSTLTPMMQ
+65 STLTPMMQ
-78 QYMTVKLQHPHSLMF
+78 QYLTIKMQHQDSLMF

-108 KAAKILGITLT
+108 KAAKLLGITLT

-155 CEQLGEVTGKG
+155 CEQLGEVNGKG

-184 ALLNAHQSSNLV
+184 ALLNSYQSSNLV
-196 SICIKSDEIGIA
+196 ALCIQQNQIGIA

-222 SFQAEQLPLELAR
+222 DFKHEQLAIELSR
-235 LMPSEL
+235 LMPSE
-241 LIDEDFKHPEV
+241 IVVDENIVDPNII
-252 VEQIKQILDCP
+252 EQIKKQLDCP
-263 VTKRPNVDFNL
+263 ITKRPNVDFNV

-282 DQFAVST
+282 DQLAVST
-289 LSGFGIEHL
+289 LSGFGIDHL
-298 ELAKAAAAALIHY
+298 PLAKASAAALIHY
-311 AKDTQKTALP
+311 AKETQKTALP

-326 RLEQS
+326 QLEQS

-337 DPVTRRNLEII
+337 DPVTRRNLELVE
-348 DPLFEH
+348 PLFEH
-354 GTSLFDL
+354 GTSLFQLIND
-361 TNQCQT
+361 CQT

-375 RTLMQPI
+375 RTLMQPL
-382 RDTALLDQRLDAIQ
+382 RDTKLLDARLDA
-396 TILSG
+396 TAAMLNE
-401 YHEAPIRLVLKEIS
+401 YHESPVRLVLKNIS

-422 RVALGSARP
+422 RIALGSARP

-443 IPYLRHALAPMT
+443 IPLLRHAIQPIISLKT
-455 STPQSALIN
+455 SVLVQ
-464 QLNEELG
+464 QLDEELG
-471 DFNGLHHRLM
+471 DFKELYQRLI
-481 SAIVENPPVLL
+481 SAIVEHPPVLL
-492 RDGNVIANGFD
+492 RDGNVIAEGFD
-503 HELDELRQIRDH
+503 SELDELRKIRDH
-515 AGQFLIDLEIKERE
+515 AGQFLIDLERQERE
-529 TTGINT
+529 NTGIAT

-544 GYYIELTR
+544 GYFIELTR
-552 AQAEQAPA
+552 AQADQAPD
-560 HYIRR
+560 HYIRL

-596 EKLLFEMLLD
+596 EKMLFEMLLD
-606 ELRQDIANLQM
+606 ELRQDIGNLQM
-617 MASAIAQL
+617 MSSAIAQIDL
-625 DVLTNFAHLSRL
+625 LANFAHQARL
-637 YNWNRPEF
+637 RNWARPEF

-650 IHIQAGRHPVVESLI
+650 VKIIAGRHPVVEALN
-665 KTPYTPNDTYLDV
+665 KTAFTPNDTSLDFN
-678 QHRMSIIT
+678 HRMAIVT

-694 TFMRQTALITLLA
+694 TFMRQTALISLLA
-707 YCGSFVPAKFAKLG
+707 YCGCYVPAKTAILG
-721 PIDRI
+721 PIDRV
-726 FTRIGSADDLSSG
+726 FTRIGSADDLSTG

-754 HHATQQSLV
+754 HHATNQSLV

-781 WACVLDLTHR
+781 WACVLDLSRR

-804 LTELGMDPCI
+804 LTELGKESGI

-821 QEVNGHL
+821 KELNGNL

-835 KGPAS
+835 HGPAS

-853 PQNVIKE
+853 PVSVIKE
-860 AQAKLKKLEKLQL
+860 AQNRLKILEKQ
-873 QTQPVQKDLFSQD
+873 QHQHRNTAVQNDLFSITD
-886 LFSNS
+886 DPKT
-891 EPVEKIIEVEK
+891 EIIERIIEVEK
-902 VVEIHQPSQVE
+902 DLPA
-913 QLLSEII
+913 LSMLRALD
-920 VDDLSPRQALD
+920 VDNLSPREAL
-931 QLYQLKQ
+931 QQIYALKDA
-938 LLQKS
+938 LQI

>member
-1 MDIEFNYSMNEI
+1 
-13 ESLVIILVRLIYL
+13 
-26 LLKIDLIIDLR
+26 
-37 IFSHAKLEQYFF
+37 
-49 VSKFNY
+49 
-55 RFFSKMTLDQ
+55 MT
-65 SNIDLSTLTPMMQ
+65 DLSNHTPMMQ
-78 QYMTVKLQHPHSLMF
+78 QYLKIKMQHPHSLMF
-93 YRMGDFYELFFDDAH
+93 YRMGDFYELFFDDAQ

-119 HRGKANGQPIPMAG
+119 HRGKANGNPIPMAG

-184 ALLNAHQSSNLV
+184 ALLTAHQSSNLV
-196 SICIKSDEIGIA
+196 SICIQQNQIGIA

-222 SFQAEQLPLELAR
+222 EYKTEQLSIELSR
-235 LMPSEL
+235 LMPSEI
-241 LIDEDFKHPEV
+241 LIDENIIDPNI
-252 VEQIKQILDCP
+252 VEDIKRLLDCP
-263 VTKRPNVDFNL
+263 ITKRPNVDFNL

-282 DQFAVST
+282 DQLGVST
-289 LSGFGIEHL
+289 LSGFGIDHL
-298 ELAKAAAAALIHY
+298 PLAKAAAAALIHY
-311 AKDTQKTALP
+311 AKETQKTALP

-326 RLEQS
+326 QLEQS

-337 DPVTRRNLEII
+337 DPVTRRNLELIE
-348 DPLFEH
+348 PLFEH
-354 GTSLFDL
+354 GTSLFQLIND
-361 TNQCQT
+361 CKT
-367 AMGSRLLS
+367 AMGGRLLS
-375 RTLMQPI
+375 RTLMQPL
-382 RDTALLDQRLDAIQ
+382 RDTAILDDRLDA
-396 TILSG
+396 TTVLLKG
-401 YHEAPIRLVLKEIS
+401 YHEEPVRLVLKEIG

-422 RVALGSARP
+422 RIALGSARP

-436 LRQACAQ
+436 LRQTCAQ
-443 IPYLRHALAPMT
+443 IPFLRHAIKPIISAQ
-455 STPQSALIN
+455 QSKLIQ
-464 QLNEELG
+464 QLNDELG
-471 DFNGLHHRLM
+471 DFHGLHERLM

-492 RDGNVIANGFD
+492 RDGNVIAEGFD
-503 HELDELRQIRDH
+503 SELDELRKIRDH
-515 AGQFLIDLEIKERE
+515 AGQFLIDLEIQERE
-529 TTGINT
+529 NTGIST

-552 AQAEQAPA
+552 AQAEQAPD

-596 EKLLFEMLLD
+596 EKMLFEMLLD
-606 ELRQDIANLQM
+606 ELRADIGNLQM
-617 MASAIAQL
+617 MSAAIAQIDML
-625 DVLTNFAHLSRL
+625 ANFAHQARL
-637 YNWNRPEF
+637 RSWNRPEF

-650 IHIQAGRHPVVESLI
+650 LKIVAGRHPVVEELS
-665 KTPYTPNDTYLDV
+665 KSAFTPNDTTLDFN
-678 QHRMSIIT
+678 HRMAIIT

-694 TFMRQTALITLLA
+694 TFMRQTALIALLA
-707 YCGSFVPAKFAKLG
+707 YCGSYVPAQASILG
-721 PIDRI
+721 PIDRV
-726 FTRIGSADDLSSG
+726 FTRIGSADDLSTG

-754 HHATQQSLV
+754 HHATNQSLV

-781 WACVLDLTHR
+781 WACVLDLTKR

-804 LTELGMDPCI
+804 LTELSKETGI

-821 QEVNGHL
+821 KELNGNL

-835 KGPAS
+835 QGPAS

-853 PQNVIKE
+853 PANVIKD
-860 AQAKLKKLEKLQL
+860 AQNRLKILEKQ
-873 QTQPVQKDLFSQD
+873 QQKTVASSVQNDLFAI
-886 LFSNS
+886 
-891 EPVEKIIEVEK
+891 EPEVE
-902 VVEIHQPSQVE
+902 VIERVIEIEKKSPALEYLHS
-913 QLLSEII
+913 ID
-920 VDDLSPRQALD
+920 VDNLTPRQALE
-931 QLYQLKQ
+931 QLYALKEK
-938 LLQKS
+938 L

>member
-1 MDIEFNYSMNEI
+1 MTDSP
-13 ESLVIILVRLIYL
+13 
-26 LLKIDLIIDLR
+26 
-37 IFSHAKLEQYFF
+37 SH
-49 VSKFNY
+49 
-55 RFFSKMTLDQ
+55 
-65 SNIDLSTLTPMMQ
+65 TPMMQ
-78 QYMTVKLQHPHSLMF
+78 QYLKVKMQHPHSLMF
-93 YRMGDFYELFFDDAH
+93 YRMGDFYELFFDDAK
-108 KAAKILGITLT
+108 KAAKLLGITLT
-119 HRGKANGQPIPMAG
+119 HRGKANGDPIPMAG

-155 CEQLGEVTGKG
+155 VEQIGEGESVGSKKA
-166 PVERGVVR
+166 PMERAVAR

-184 ALLNAHQSSNLV
+184 ALLTATQSSNLV
-196 SICIKSDEIGIA
+196 ALCFQQNQIGIA

-222 SFQAEQLPLELAR
+222 EFKAEQLAIELAR

-241 LIDEDFKHPEV
+241 LIDEDIIDPNIIESIK
-252 VEQIKQILDCP
+252 KQIECP

-274 NNAQKTLC
+274 NNAKKTLC
-282 DQFAVST
+282 DQFAVAT
-289 LSGFGIEHL
+289 LSGFGIDHL
-298 ELAKAAAAALIHY
+298 PLAKAAAASLIHY
-311 AKDTQKTALP
+311 AKETQKTALP

-326 RLEQS
+326 KLEQS

-354 GTSLFDL
+354 GTSLFNLIND
-361 TNQCQT
+361 CQT
-367 AMGSRLLS
+367 AMGGRLLA

-382 RDTALLDQRLDAIQ
+382 RDTEILDTRLDA
-396 TILSG
+396 TDAFLKG
-401 YHEAPIRLVLKEIS
+401 YHESPIRLVLKEIS

-443 IPYLRHALAPMT
+443 IPFLRHAIQPILNT
-455 STPQSALIN
+455 KQSKLIT
-464 QLNEELG
+464 QLNDELG
-471 DFNGLHHRLM
+471 NFNGLHLRLM

-492 RDGNVIANGFD
+492 RDGNVIAEGFD
-503 HELDELRQIRDH
+503 DELDELRKIRDH

-529 TTGINT
+529 ATGINT

-552 AQAEQAPA
+552 AQAEQAPD

-606 ELRQDIANLQM
+606 ELKADIANLQM
-617 MASAIAQL
+617 MSAAISHIDML
-625 DVLTNFAHLSRL
+625 CNFAHQARL
-637 YNWNRPEF
+637 NNWNRPEY

-650 IHIQAGRHPVVESLI
+650 IKISAGRHPVVESLN
-665 KTPYTPNDTYLDV
+665 KAPYTPNDTLLDFN
-678 QHRMSIIT
+678 HRMAIIT

-694 TFMRQTALITLLA
+694 TFMRQTALISLLG
-707 YCGSFVPAKFAKLG
+707 YCGSFVPAKAAKLG

-726 FTRIGSADDLSSG
+726 FTRIGSADDLSTG

-754 HHATQQSLV
+754 HHATNQSLV

-781 WACVLDLTHR
+781 WACVLDLTKR

-804 LTELGMDPCI
+804 LTELAKETAI

-821 QEVNGHL
+821 KELNGNL

-835 KGPAS
+835 QGPAS

-853 PQNVIKE
+853 PTSVIKE
-860 AQAKLKKLEKLQL
+860 AQKRLKILEKQQL
-873 QTQPVQKDLFSQD
+873 QQQQSIVQNDLFTEMNV
-886 LFSNS
+886 FEA
-891 EPVEKIIEVEK
+891 EPEIIHTIVEVEK
-902 VVEIHQPSQVE
+902 PSAVVTA
-913 QLLSEII
+913 LSKID
-920 VDDLSPRQALD
+920 VDDLTPREALAK
-931 QLYQLKQ
+931 LYALKEILKQ
-938 LLQKS
+938 S

>member
-1 MDIEFNYSMNEI
+1 
-13 ESLVIILVRLIYL
+13 
-26 LLKIDLIIDLR
+26 
-37 IFSHAKLEQYFF
+37 
-49 VSKFNY
+49 
-55 RFFSKMTLDQ
+55 MTSSELMA
-65 SNIDLSTLTPMMQ
+65 DLSTLTPMMQ
-78 QYMTVKLQHPHSLMF
+78 QYMSVKMQHPHSLMF
-93 YRMGDFYELFFDDAH
+93 YRMGDFYELFFEDAH

-133 VPYHAAE
+133 VPFHAAE

-155 CEQLGEVTGKG
+155 CEQIGEVTGKG

-184 ALLNAHQSSNLV
+184 ALLGAHQTSNLV
-196 SICIKSDEIGIA
+196 ALCIQQNKIGIA

-214 GIFKVQQQ
+214 GIFKVQQIDYDLN
-222 SFQAEQLPLELAR
+222 QLAIELAR
-235 LMPSEL
+235 LMPSE
-241 LIDEDFKHPEV
+241 IVVDENLQEQDL
-252 VEQIKQILDCP
+252 VEHLKRQLDVP
-263 VTKRPNVDFNL
+263 VSKRPNVDFNL

-289 LSGFGIEHL
+289 LAGFGIDHL
-298 ELAKAAAAALIHY
+298 PLAKAAAAALIHY
-311 AKDTQKTALP
+311 AKETQKTALP

-326 RLEQS
+326 QLEQS

-337 DPVTRRNLEII
+337 DPVTRRNLELIE
-348 DPLFEH
+348 PLFEH
-354 GTSLFDL
+354 GTSLFQLIND
-361 TNQCQT
+361 CQT
-367 AMGSRLLS
+367 AMGGRLLS
-375 RTLMQPI
+375 RTLMQPL
-382 RDTALLDQRLDAIQ
+382 RDTAILDERLDATQ
-396 TILSG
+396 VLLDG
-401 YHEAPIRLVLKEIS
+401 FHESPIRLVLKEIS

-422 RVALGSARP
+422 RIALGSARP

-443 IPYLRHALAPMT
+443 IPFLRHALQPMV
-455 STPQSALIN
+455 SQQQSKLLI

-471 DFNGLHHRLM
+471 DFHGLHERLM

-492 RDGNVIANGFD
+492 RDGNVIAEGFD
-503 HELDELRQIRDH
+503 AELDELRKIRDH

-529 TTGINT
+529 QSGIPT

-552 AQAEQAPA
+552 AQAEQAPE

-577 ELKSFEDKVL
+577 ELKAFEDKVL

-596 EKLLFEMLLD
+596 EKLIFEMLLD
-606 ELRQDIANLQM
+606 ELREDIGNLQM
-617 MASAIAQL
+617 MSSAIAQIDL
-625 DVLTNFAHLSRL
+625 LCNFAHQARLRNWSRPK
-637 YNWNRPEF
+637 Y

-650 IHIQAGRHPVVESLI
+650 LKIQAGRHPVVEALS
-665 KTPYTPNDTYLDV
+665 KTAFTPNDTQLDY
-678 QHRMSIIT
+678 QHRMAIIT

-694 TFMRQTALITLLA
+694 TFMRQTALIALLA
-707 YCGSFVPAKFAKLG
+707 YCGSYVPAQAVTLG

-726 FTRIGSADDLSSG
+726 FTRIGSADDLSTG

-754 HHATQQSLV
+754 HHATSQSLV

-781 WACVLDLTHR
+781 WACVLDLTRR
-791 IKCLCLFA
+791 IQCLCLFA

-804 LTELGMDPCI
+804 LTELASESGI

-821 QEVNGHL
+821 REVNGNL

-835 KGPAS
+835 QGPAS

-853 PQNVIKE
+853 PASVIRE
-860 AQAKLKKLEKLQL
+860 AQNRLRILEKQHHTKP
-873 QTQPVQKDLFSQD
+873 QSPQPDLFAIEQ
-886 LFSNS
+886 
-891 EPVEKIIEVEK
+891 VETVVERIIEVEK
-902 VVEIHQPSQVE
+902 PSAALE
-913 QLLSEII
+913 LLEDID
-920 VDDLSPRQALD
+920 VDSLSPREALQ
-931 QLYQLKQ
+931 QLYALKD
-938 LLQKS
+938 LLKLPG

>member
-1 MDIEFNYSMNEI
+1 MNMKEI
-13 ESLVIILVRLIYL
+13 M
-26 LLKIDLIIDLR
+26 
-37 IFSHAKLEQYFF
+37 A
-49 VSKFNY
+49 
-55 RFFSKMTLDQ
+55 
-65 SNIDLSTLTPMMQ
+65 DLSSHTPMMQ
-78 QYMTVKLQHPHSLMF
+78 QYLRVKMEHPHSLMF

-108 KAAKILGITLT
+108 KAAKLLGITLT
-119 HRGKANGQPIPMAG
+119 HRGKTSGKPIPMAG

-155 CEQLGEVTGKG
+155 CEQIGEVTGKG

-184 ALLNAHQSSNLV
+184 ALLNTHQSSNLV
-196 SICIKSDEIGIA
+196 ALCLQQNQIGIA

-214 GIFKVQQQ
+214 GIFKVQQMDYRP
-222 SFQAEQLPLELAR
+222 EQLAIELSR
-235 LMPSEL
+235 LMPSE
-241 LIDEDFKHPEV
+241 IVVDEDIVDPNII
-252 VEQIKQILDCP
+252 EQVKKQLDCP

-282 DQFAVST
+282 DQFSVST
-289 LSGFGIEHL
+289 LSGFGLDHL
-298 ELAKAAAAALIHY
+298 PLAKAAAAALIHY
-311 AKDTQKTALP
+311 AKETQKTALP

-326 RLEQS
+326 QLEQS

-337 DPVTRRNLEII
+337 DPVTRRNLELVE
-348 DPLFEH
+348 PLFEH
-354 GTSLFDL
+354 GTSLFQLIND
-361 TNQCQT
+361 CQT
-367 AMGSRLLS
+367 SMGGRLLS
-375 RTLMQPI
+375 RTLMQPL
-382 RDTALLDQRLDAIQ
+382 RDTALLDARLDAIQ
-396 TILSG
+396 SLLQG
-401 YHEAPIRLVLKEIS
+401 YHESPVRLVLKEIS

-443 IPYLRHALAPMT
+443 IPYLRHALQPIVSAQ
-455 STPQSALIN
+455 QSQLIQN
-464 QLNEELG
+464 LNEELG
-471 DFNGLHHRLM
+471 DFHGLHQRLM
-481 SAIVENPPVLL
+481 QAIVENPPVLL
-492 RDGNVIANGFD
+492 RDGNVIAEGFD
-503 HELDELRQIRDH
+503 NELDELRKIRDH

-529 TTGINT
+529 QSGIPT

-552 AQAEQAPA
+552 AQAEQAPE

-596 EKLLFEMLLD
+596 EKMLFEMLLD
-606 ELRQDIANLQM
+606 ELRQDIAQLQM
-617 MASAIAQL
+617 MSSAIAQIDL
-625 DVLTNFAHLSRL
+625 LANFAHQARL
-637 YNWNRPEF
+637 RNWARPEY
-645 SPEIG
+645 SPETG
-650 IHIQAGRHPVVESLI
+650 IKITAGRHPVVEALS
-665 KTPYTPNDTYLDV
+665 KTAFTPNDTMLDYN
-678 QHRMSIIT
+678 HRLAIIT

-694 TFMRQTALITLLA
+694 TYMRQTALIALLG
-707 YCGSFVPAKFAKLG
+707 YCGSYVPAQAAILG
-721 PIDRI
+721 PIDRV
-726 FTRIGSADDLSSG
+726 FTRIGSADDLSTG

-754 HHATQQSLV
+754 HHATSQSLV

-781 WACVLDLTHR
+781 WACVLDLSKR

-804 LTELGMDPCI
+804 LTELSKESGV

-821 QEVNGHL
+821 KEMNGNL

-835 KGPAS
+835 HGPAS

-853 PQNVIKE
+853 PANVIKE
-860 AQAKLKKLEKLQL
+860 AQNRLRILEKQQL
-873 QTQPVQKDLFSQD
+873 KNVNLAVQDDLFTPATS
-886 LFSNS
+886 LA
-891 EPVEKIIEVEK
+891 EAEIIERVIEVEK
-902 VVEIHQPSQVE
+902 PSPALD
-913 QLLSEII
+913 LLRSID
-920 VDDLSPRQALD
+920 VDNLTPRQALD
-931 QLYQLKQ
+931 QLYALKEQLN
-938 LLQKS
+938 S